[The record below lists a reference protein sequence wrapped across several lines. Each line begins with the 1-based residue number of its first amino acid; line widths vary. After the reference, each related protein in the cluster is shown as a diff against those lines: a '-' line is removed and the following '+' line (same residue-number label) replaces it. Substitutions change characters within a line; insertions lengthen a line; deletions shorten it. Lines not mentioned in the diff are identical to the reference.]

1 MKLRWKKLSAL
12 LLAVS
17 LTMADGSAVYMAQA
31 AEEQTETTSAE
42 NSGQDVVNMEPV
54 KNPEQEETE
63 PEVTVTPTPVPEESA
78 EATETPAPAP
88 EESVTPTPEEQKENK
103 DTENEP
109 AKAETTPA
117 AAKEET
123 AKTQEAETIS
133 ADEAAWASVLAAG
146 GNNSAGG
153 SSVAETSR
161 FVPGTYTITANLYV
175 PAELNSILGLNAYL
189 TNPDNP
195 AGVVED
201 NGSISN
207 TAPTTPVSANA
218 MITIGEDGTTKT
230 LTIPV
235 KNPVFTLQRI
245 GNGSN
250 VTILDSAKN
259 GNTYGQYNGRI
270 TSLTVALGDNSGAY
284 VFTDCLE
291 YPTIL
296 DQDWN
301 VPLYL
306 AVDLASL
313 PSNTTVKMNSGDG
326 SRWKEGSGDSLSFI
340 AEQTY
345 DQMEGV
351 QVDGTAVKSG
361 NYSAFAYNGMTYV
374 DLNADYLGTLKAG
387 AHKISI
393 LFAGGFSANASFTI
407 EKKETEKSDDKN
419 KDTGAK
425 LKAGTYKV
433 TANLY
438 IPGELNKQLPGTT
451 AYMTNPKNPLGIGG
465 HEGLP
470 TDPVKDNATLVVD
483 KKGGK
488 TVIVDVVN
496 PVFTLQKITDGK
508 KIKVL
513 SAVWDKET
521 YTGTA
526 GKASRTGRIT
536 KLYLKLEDNS
546 GVYQF
551 GSCTEFPT
559 LLEEDWNVP
568 LQLGV
573 DFTSAKKTSDST
585 EVKLPDNGTSGDKN
599 PSGNKKQDTNKNDN
613 KGNSNG
619 NGGNADASSNQNGK
633 LKAGTYTVAANIW
646 IDKSA
651 AGLPLSPHLTNSA
664 FPPKDPVSNNATL
677 TVDENSNARV
687 SVPIVI
693 PSKVMYVESISGL
706 NIVDSSTGGNGLS
719 SITVDLGTVT
729 DPNAVI
735 TKSCTVSLQLGEL
748 AQSIAKKERDQV
760 WAATFQVS
768 LSGVPSAASG
778 GGSADVN
785 ALMAGAASENADTKN
800 VEVRVGVLPGASSLF
815 AADMMQKAK
824 DSAKT
829 DSTSTGSTASTGTTG
844 SATASASAGVTKT
857 SYSYT
862 FKVEELKD
870 KEKSNG
876 KKLSEKQKEK
886 QAKKEMEKLE
896 KQLIK
901 HFDGGDYDMVIC
913 PADVAAKIWK
923 EKDAK
928 KNLRI
933 LSVTKTWIKSDEDS
947 EDKKSEETELSIT
960 LVTKKFAD
968 TQKDALKDYLTEI
981 SKSADMTSKDQG
993 ELAEDAEGLGLYE
1006 DAGDAEADLDVRT
1019 YGISSGKDMQQ
1030 VLKESL
1036 KKKQLPD
1043 EELYYIPENQKKDSE
1058 KSDEGKDSKEDAKE
1072 DTDTKGA
1079 DGTEDAAK
1087 TSKTD
1092 YTDQAAL
1099 SSAIEAALANKK
1111 DSSDAEENNPETAD
1125 AEETDNAS
1133 TDSTESSSVSTDDTG
1148 AVVIDPEKSAT
1159 AAQELEAGT
1168 YTVSA
1173 NMYLPGELNTQLPG
1187 TTAYMTN
1194 PDNPLGV
1201 GGHEGI
1207 PMTPVDDNAT
1217 LVVGD
1222 DGTKTV
1228 RIEVVNPVFTL
1239 QDIKDPENSEILS
1252 GVKDD
1257 EWYAGTNDIGR
1268 QGRITTLY
1276 IRLGDDSGTYSYDTC
1291 TEFPTL
1297 LEEEWN
1303 VPLKMSVDFTTAKKT
1318 SEETSLEIP
1327 DDNAGV
1333 ASETESGA
1341 TGESSEEAE
1350 Q

>member
-1 MKLRWKKLSAL
+1 M
-12 LLAVS
+12 
-17 LTMADGSAVYMAQA
+17 
-31 AEEQTETTSAE
+31 
-42 NSGQDVVNMEPV
+42 
-54 KNPEQEETE
+54 
-63 PEVTVTPTPVPEESA
+63 
-78 EATETPAPAP
+78 
-88 EESVTPTPEEQKENK
+88 
-103 DTENEP
+103 
-109 AKAETTPA
+109 
-117 AAKEET
+117 
-123 AKTQEAETIS
+123 
-133 ADEAAWASVLAAG
+133 
-146 GNNSAGG
+146 
-153 SSVAETSR
+153 
-161 FVPGTYTITANLYV
+161 

-218 MITIGEDGTTKT
+218 TITIGEDGTTKT

-250 VTILDSAKN
+250 VTILDSARN

-313 PSNTTVKMNSGDG
+313 PSDTTVKMNSGDG
-326 SRWKEGSGDSLSFI
+326 SKWKEGSGDSLSFI

-407 EKKETEKSDDKN
+407 EKKEAEKTDDKN

-483 KKGGK
+483 AKGGK

-551 GSCTEFPT
+551 GACTEFPT

-585 EVKLPDNGTSGDKN
+585 EVKLPENGTSGDKN
-599 PSGNKKQDTNKNDN
+599 PSGDKKQDTDKNSN

-619 NGGNADASSNQNGK
+619 SGGNANADSNQNGK

-729 DPNAVI
+729 DPDAVI

-785 ALMAGAASENADTKN
+785 ALMAGAASENADTKS
-800 VEVRVGVLPGASSLF
+800 VEVKVGVLPGTSALF
-815 AADMMQKAK
+815 VTDMMQKAK
-824 DSAKT
+824 EKDSAKT
-829 DSTSTGSTASTGTTG
+829 
-844 SATASASAGVTKT
+844 
-857 SYSYT
+857 SYNYT
-862 FKVEELKD
+862 FKVEEFKD

-886 QAKKEMEKLE
+886 QDKKEMKKLE
-896 KQLIK
+896 KQFTK
-901 HFDGGDYDMVIC
+901 HFDDGDYDMIIC

-947 EDKKSEETELSIT
+947 EDKKSGETELSVT

-968 TQKDALKDYLTEI
+968 AQKDALKDYLTEI
-981 SKSADMTSKDQG
+981 SQSADMTSKDLK
-993 ELAEDAEGLGLYE
+993 ELAKDAEGLGLYE
-1006 DAGDAEADLDVRT
+1006 DAEDAEADLDVRT

-1043 EELYYIPENQKKDSE
+1043 EELYYIPESQKKDPDE
-1058 KSDEGKDSKEDAKE
+1058 SDKEKDSKKDTDAK
-1072 DTDTKGA
+1072 DTEGTK
-1079 DGTEDAAK
+1079 D

-1099 SSAIEAALANKK
+1099 SSAIEAALADKK
-1111 DSSDAEENNPETAD
+1111 GSSEDEGTDAKEEKTDSS
-1125 AEETDNAS
+1125 S
-1133 TDSTESSSVSTDDTG
+1133 TDSTENSSVKTDDTG
-1148 AVVIDPEKSAT
+1148 AVVIDPEESEA

-1217 LVVGD
+1217 LVVGE

-1228 RIEVVNPVFTL
+1228 MIEVVNPVFTL

-1257 EWYAGTNDIGR
+1257 EWYAGTNDVGR

-1318 SEETSLEIP
+1318 SEETSMEIP

-1333 ASETESGA
+1333 ASETENKE
-1341 TGESSEEAE
+1341 TGKEES
-1350 Q
+1350 

>member
-54 KNPEQEETE
+54 KNSEQEETE
-63 PEVTVTPTPVPEESA
+63 PEVTVTPTPVPEETAKAA
-78 EATETPAPAP
+78 ETPAP

-109 AKAETTPA
+109 AKAETTPVA
-117 AAKEET
+117 EKAET

-146 GNNSAGG
+146 GNNNAGG

-250 VTILDSAKN
+250 VTILDSARN

-326 SRWKEGSGDSLSFI
+326 SKWKEGSGDSLSFI

-407 EKKETEKSDDKN
+407 EKKEAEKSDDKN
-419 KDTGAK
+419 KDTGEK

-496 PVFTLQKITDGK
+496 PVFTLQKITNGK

-551 GSCTEFPT
+551 GDCTEFPT

-585 EVKLPDNGTSGDKN
+585 EVKLPENGTSGDKN
-599 PSGNKKQDTNKNDN
+599 PSGDKKQDTNKNDN

-619 NGGNADASSNQNGK
+619 SGGNANADSNQNGK

-785 ALMAGAASENADTKN
+785 ALMGGAASENADTKS
-800 VEVRVGVLPGASSLF
+800 VEVKVGVLPGTSALF
-815 AADMMQKAK
+815 VTDMMQKAK
-824 DSAKT
+824 EKNS
-829 DSTSTGSTASTGTTG
+829 
-844 SATASASAGVTKT
+844 VKT
-857 SYSYT
+857 SYNYT
-862 FKVEELKD
+862 FKVEELKE
-870 KEKSNG
+870 KEKDSG

-896 KQLIK
+896 KQLTK
-901 HFDGGDYDMVIC
+901 HFDDGDYDMVIC
-913 PADVAAKIWK
+913 PADVAATIWK

-947 EDKKSEETELSIT
+947 EDKKSGETELSVT

-968 TQKDALKDYLTEI
+968 AQKDALKDYLTEI

-993 ELAEDAEGLGLYE
+993 ELAEDAKGLGLYE
-1006 DAGDAEADLDVRT
+1006 DTTDAEADLDVRT

-1030 VLKESL
+1030 VLKEFL

-1043 EELYYIPENQKKDSE
+1043 EELYYIPESQKKA
-1058 KSDEGKDSKEDAKE
+1058 SDESAKEKDSKK
-1072 DTDTKGA
+1072 DTDTK
-1079 DGTEDAAK
+1079 DTEKTKD

-1099 SSAIEAALANKK
+1099 SSAIEAALADKK
-1111 DSSDAEENNPETAD
+1111 GSSEDEGTDAKEEKTDSS
-1125 AEETDNAS
+1125 S
-1133 TDSTESSSVSTDDTG
+1133 TDSTENSSVKTDDTG
-1148 AVVIDPEKSAT
+1148 AVVIDPEESE
-1159 AAQELEAGT
+1159 AAAKELEAGM

-1207 PMTPVDDNAT
+1207 PMTPVDDNAI

-1228 RIEVVNPVFTL
+1228 MIEVVNPVFTL

-1257 EWYAGTNDIGR
+1257 EWYAGTNDVGR

-1333 ASETESGA
+1333 ASETENTETKE
-1341 TGESSEEAE
+1341 TGKEES
-1350 Q
+1350 

>member
-54 KNPEQEETE
+54 KNSEQEETE
-63 PEVTVTPTPVPEESA
+63 PEVTVTPTPVPEETA
-78 EATETPAPAP
+78 EAAETPAP
-88 EESVTPTPEEQKENK
+88 EEGVTPTPEEQKENK

-109 AKAETTPA
+109 AKAETTPVA
-117 AAKEET
+117 EKAET
-123 AKTQEAETIS
+123 AKTQEAEIIS

-146 GNNSAGG
+146 GNNNAGG

-250 VTILDSAKN
+250 VTILDSARN

-326 SRWKEGSGDSLSFI
+326 SKWKEGSGDSLSFI

-393 LFAGGFSANASFTI
+393 LFAGGFSANASFII

-419 KDTGAK
+419 KDTGEK

-526 GKASRTGRIT
+526 GRVSRTGRIT

-551 GSCTEFPT
+551 GDCTEFPT

-585 EVKLPDNGTSGDKN
+585 ETKLPENGTSGDKN
-599 PSGNKKQDTNKNDN
+599 PSGDKKQGTNKNDN

-619 NGGNADASSNQNGK
+619 SGGNANADSNQNGK

-651 AGLPLSPHLTNSA
+651 AGLPLSPHLTNSE

-748 AQSIAKKERDQV
+748 AQSIAKKEHDQV

-785 ALMAGAASENADTKN
+785 ALMAGAASENADTKS
-800 VEVRVGVLPGASSLF
+800 VEVKVGVLPGTSALF
-815 AADMMQKAK
+815 VTDMMQKAK
-824 DSAKT
+824 EKNS
-829 DSTSTGSTASTGTTG
+829 
-844 SATASASAGVTKT
+844 VKT
-857 SYSYT
+857 SYNYT
-862 FKVEELKD
+862 FKVEELKE
-870 KEKSNG
+870 KEKDSG

-886 QAKKEMEKLE
+886 QAKKEMKKLE
-896 KQLIK
+896 KQFTK
-901 HFDGGDYDMVIC
+901 HFDDGDYDMVIC
-913 PADVAAKIWK
+913 PADVAATIWK

-947 EDKKSEETELSIT
+947 EDKKSGETELSVT

-968 TQKDALKDYLTEI
+968 AQKDTLKDYLTEI

-993 ELAEDAEGLGLYE
+993 ELAEDAKGLGLYE
-1006 DAGDAEADLDVRT
+1006 DATDAEADLDVRT

-1043 EELYYIPENQKKDSE
+1043 EELYYIPESQKKA
-1058 KSDEGKDSKEDAKE
+1058 SDESTKEKDSKK
-1072 DTDTKGA
+1072 DTDTK
-1079 DGTEDAAK
+1079 DTEKTKD

-1092 YTDQAAL
+1092 YTDQVAL
-1099 SSAIEAALANKK
+1099 SSAIEAALADKK
-1111 DSSDAEENNPETAD
+1111 GSSEDEGTDAKEEKTDSS
-1125 AEETDNAS
+1125 S
-1133 TDSTESSSVSTDDTG
+1133 TDSTENSSVKTDGTG
-1148 AVVIDPEKSAT
+1148 AVVIDPEESE
-1159 AAQELEAGT
+1159 AAAKELEAGT

-1217 LVVGD
+1217 LVVGE

-1228 RIEVVNPVFTL
+1228 MIEVVNPVFTL

-1257 EWYAGTNDIGR
+1257 EWYAGTNDVGR

-1276 IRLGDDSGTYSYDTC
+1276 IRLGDDSGIYSYDTC

-1333 ASETESGA
+1333 ASETENTETKE
-1341 TGESSEEAE
+1341 TGKEES
-1350 Q
+1350 

>member
-63 PEVTVTPTPVPEESA
+63 PEVTVTPTPVPEETA
-78 EATETPAPAP
+78 EAAETPAP

-103 DTENEP
+103 DTENKSVKTEN
-109 AKAETTPA
+109 TPA

-123 AKTQEAETIS
+123 AKTQEAETVS

-146 GNNSAGG
+146 GNNNAGG
-153 SSVAETSR
+153 SSVAETSK

-218 MITIGEDGTTKT
+218 TITIGEDGTTKT

-245 GNGSN
+245 GSGSN
-250 VTILDSAKN
+250 VTILDSARN

-313 PSNTTVKMNSGDG
+313 PSDTTVKMNSGDG
-326 SRWKEGSGDSLSFI
+326 SKWKEGSGDSLSFI

-407 EKKETEKSDDKN
+407 EKKEAEKTDDKN

-483 KKGGK
+483 AKGGK

-551 GSCTEFPT
+551 GDCTEFPT

-585 EVKLPDNGTSGDKN
+585 EVKLPENGTSGDKN
-599 PSGNKKQDTNKNDN
+599 PSGDKKQDTDKNSN

-619 NGGNADASSNQNGK
+619 SGGNANADSNQNGK

-785 ALMAGAASENADTKN
+785 ALMAGAASENADTKS
-800 VEVRVGVLPGASSLF
+800 VEVKVGVLPGTSALF
-815 AADMMQKAK
+815 VTDMMQKAK
-824 DSAKT
+824 EKDSAKT
-829 DSTSTGSTASTGTTG
+829 
-844 SATASASAGVTKT
+844 
-857 SYSYT
+857 SYNYT
-862 FKVEELKD
+862 FKVEEFKD

-886 QAKKEMEKLE
+886 QDKKEMKKLE
-896 KQLIK
+896 KQLTK
-901 HFDGGDYDMVIC
+901 HFDDGDYDMIIC
-913 PADVAAKIWK
+913 PADVAATIWK

-947 EDKKSEETELSIT
+947 EDKKSGETELSVT

-968 TQKDALKDYLTEI
+968 AQKDALKDYLTEI
-981 SKSADMTSKDQG
+981 SKSADMTSKDLK
-993 ELAEDAEGLGLYE
+993 ELAEDAKGLGLYE
-1006 DAGDAEADLDVRT
+1006 DAEDAEADFNVRT

-1043 EELYYIPENQKKDSE
+1043 EELYYIPESQKKDPDE
-1058 KSDEGKDSKEDAKE
+1058 SDKEKDSKKDTDAK
-1072 DTDTKGA
+1072 DTEGTK
-1079 DGTEDAAK
+1079 D

-1099 SSAIEAALANKK
+1099 SSAIEAALADKK
-1111 DSSDAEENNPETAD
+1111 GSSEDEGTDAKEEKTESS
-1125 AEETDNAS
+1125 S
-1133 TDSTESSSVSTDDTG
+1133 TDSTENSSVKTDDTG
-1148 AVVIDPEKSAT
+1148 AVVIDPEESE
-1159 AAQELEAGT
+1159 AAAKELEAGT

-1217 LVVGD
+1217 LVVGE

-1228 RIEVVNPVFTL
+1228 MIEVVNPVFTL

-1257 EWYAGTNDIGR
+1257 EWYAGTNDVGR

-1318 SEETSLEIP
+1318 SEETSMEIP

-1333 ASETESGA
+1333 ASETENKE
-1341 TGESSEEAE
+1341 TGKEES
-1350 Q
+1350 

>member
-1 MKLRWKKLSAL
+1 M
-12 LLAVS
+12 
-17 LTMADGSAVYMAQA
+17 
-31 AEEQTETTSAE
+31 
-42 NSGQDVVNMEPV
+42 
-54 KNPEQEETE
+54 
-63 PEVTVTPTPVPEESA
+63 
-78 EATETPAPAP
+78 
-88 EESVTPTPEEQKENK
+88 
-103 DTENEP
+103 
-109 AKAETTPA
+109 
-117 AAKEET
+117 
-123 AKTQEAETIS
+123 
-133 ADEAAWASVLAAG
+133 
-146 GNNSAGG
+146 
-153 SSVAETSR
+153 
-161 FVPGTYTITANLYV
+161 

-218 MITIGEDGTTKT
+218 TITIGEDGTTKT

-250 VTILDSAKN
+250 VTILDSARN

-313 PSNTTVKMNSGDG
+313 PSDTTVKMNSGDG
-326 SRWKEGSGDSLSFI
+326 SKWKEGSGDSLSFI

-345 DQMEGV
+345 DQMESV
-351 QVDGTAVKSG
+351 QVDGTTVKSG

-407 EKKETEKSDDKN
+407 EKKEAEKTDDKN

-483 KKGGK
+483 AKGGK

-551 GSCTEFPT
+551 GACTEFPT

-585 EVKLPDNGTSGDKN
+585 EVKLPENGTSGDKN
-599 PSGNKKQDTNKNDN
+599 PSGDKKQDTDKNSN

-619 NGGNADASSNQNGK
+619 SGGNANADSNQNGK

-729 DPNAVI
+729 DPDAVI

-785 ALMAGAASENADTKN
+785 ALMAGAASENADTKS
-800 VEVRVGVLPGASSLF
+800 VEVKVGVLPGTSALF
-815 AADMMQKAK
+815 VTDMMQKAK
-824 DSAKT
+824 EKDS
-829 DSTSTGSTASTGTTG
+829 
-844 SATASASAGVTKT
+844 VKT
-857 SYSYT
+857 SYNYT

-870 KEKSNG
+870 KEKSNS

-886 QAKKEMEKLE
+886 QDKKEMKKLE
-896 KQLIK
+896 KQLTK
-901 HFDGGDYDMVIC
+901 HFDDGDYDMIIC
-913 PADVAAKIWK
+913 PADVAATIWK

-947 EDKKSEETELSIT
+947 EDKKSGETELSVT

-968 TQKDALKDYLTEI
+968 AQKDALKDYLTEI
-981 SKSADMTSKDQG
+981 SKSADMTSKDLK
-993 ELAEDAEGLGLYE
+993 ELAEDAKGLGLYE
-1006 DAGDAEADLDVRT
+1006 DAEDAEADFNVRT

-1043 EELYYIPENQKKDSE
+1043 EELYYIPESQKKDPDE
-1058 KSDEGKDSKEDAKE
+1058 SDKEKDSKKDTDAK
-1072 DTDTKGA
+1072 DTEGTK
-1079 DGTEDAAK
+1079 D

-1099 SSAIEAALANKK
+1099 SSAIEAALADKK
-1111 DSSDAEENNPETAD
+1111 GSSEDEGTDAKEEKTESS
-1125 AEETDNAS
+1125 S
-1133 TDSTESSSVSTDDTG
+1133 TDSTENSSVKTDDTG
-1148 AVVIDPEKSAT
+1148 AVVIDPEESEA

-1217 LVVGD
+1217 LVVGE

-1228 RIEVVNPVFTL
+1228 MIEVVNPVFTL

-1257 EWYAGTNDIGR
+1257 EWYAGTNDVGR

-1303 VPLKMSVDFTTAKKT
+1303 VPLKMSVDFTTVKKT

-1333 ASETESGA
+1333 ASETENTETKE
-1341 TGESSEEAE
+1341 TGKEES
-1350 Q
+1350 

>member
-63 PEVTVTPTPVPEESA
+63 PEVTVTPTPVPEETVA
-78 EATETPAPAP
+78 ATETPVPAP

-109 AKAETTPA
+109 AKAEITPA

-218 MITIGEDGTTKT
+218 TITIGEDGTTKT

-250 VTILDSAKN
+250 VTILDSARN

-326 SRWKEGSGDSLSFI
+326 SKWKEGSGDSLSFI
-340 AEQTY
+340 AEQTH

-351 QVDGTAVKSG
+351 QVDGTAVKFG

-419 KDTGAK
+419 KDTGEK

-526 GKASRTGRIT
+526 GKVSRTGRIT

-551 GSCTEFPT
+551 GDCTEFPT

-585 EVKLPDNGTSGDKN
+585 ETKLPENGTSGDKN
-599 PSGNKKQDTNKNDN
+599 PSGDKKQGTNKSDN

-619 NGGNADASSNQNGK
+619 SGGNANADSNQNGK

-651 AGLPLSPHLTNSA
+651 AGLPLSPHLTNSE

-778 GGSADVN
+778 GGSSDVN
-785 ALMAGAASENADTKN
+785 ALMAGAASENADTKS
-800 VEVRVGVLPGASSLF
+800 VEVKVGVLPGTSALF
-815 AADMMQKAK
+815 VTDMMQKAK
-824 DSAKT
+824 EKNS
-829 DSTSTGSTASTGTTG
+829 
-844 SATASASAGVTKT
+844 VKT
-857 SYSYT
+857 SYNYT
-862 FKVEELKD
+862 FKVEELKE
-870 KEKSNG
+870 KEKDSG

-886 QAKKEMEKLE
+886 QAKKEMKKLE
-896 KQLIK
+896 KQLTK
-901 HFDGGDYDMVIC
+901 HFDDGDYDMVIC
-913 PADVAAKIWK
+913 PADVAATIWK

-947 EDKKSEETELSIT
+947 EDKKSGETELSVT

-968 TQKDALKDYLTEI
+968 AQKDTLKDYLTEI
-981 SKSADMTSKDQG
+981 SKSADMTSKDLK
-993 ELAEDAEGLGLYE
+993 ELAEDAKGLGLYE
-1006 DAGDAEADLDVRT
+1006 DAEDAEADLDVRT

-1043 EELYYIPENQKKDSE
+1043 EELYYIPESQKKA
-1058 KSDEGKDSKEDAKE
+1058 SDESTKEKDSKK
-1072 DTDTKGA
+1072 DTDTK
-1079 DGTEDAAK
+1079 DTEKTKD

-1099 SSAIEAALANKK
+1099 SSAIEAALADKK
-1111 DSSDAEENNPETAD
+1111 GSSEDEGTDAKEEKTDSS
-1125 AEETDNAS
+1125 S
-1133 TDSTESSSVSTDDTG
+1133 TDSTENSSVKTDGTG
-1148 AVVIDPEKSAT
+1148 AVVIDPEESE
-1159 AAQELEAGT
+1159 AAAKELEAGT

-1217 LVVGD
+1217 LVVGE

-1228 RIEVVNPVFTL
+1228 MIEVVNPVFTL

-1252 GVKDD
+1252 VVKDD
-1257 EWYAGTNDIGR
+1257 EWYAGTNDVGR

-1333 ASETESGA
+1333 ASETENTETKE
-1341 TGESSEEAE
+1341 TGKEES
-1350 Q
+1350 

>member
-63 PEVTVTPTPVPEESA
+63 PEVTVTPTPVPEETVA
-78 EATETPAPAP
+78 ATETPVPAP

-109 AKAETTPA
+109 AKAEITPA

-218 MITIGEDGTTKT
+218 TITIGEDGTTKT

-250 VTILDSAKN
+250 VTILDSARN

-326 SRWKEGSGDSLSFI
+326 SKWKEGSGDSLSFI

-351 QVDGTAVKSG
+351 QVDGTAVKFG

-419 KDTGAK
+419 KDTGEK

-526 GKASRTGRIT
+526 GKVSRTGRIT

-551 GSCTEFPT
+551 GDCTEFPT

-585 EVKLPDNGTSGDKN
+585 ETKLPENGTSGDKN
-599 PSGNKKQDTNKNDN
+599 PSGDKKQGTNKNDN

-619 NGGNADASSNQNGK
+619 SGGNANADSNQNGK

-651 AGLPLSPHLTNSA
+651 AGLPLSPHLTNSE

-778 GGSADVN
+778 GGSSDVN
-785 ALMAGAASENADTKN
+785 ALMAGAASENADTKS
-800 VEVRVGVLPGASSLF
+800 VEVKVGVLPGTSALF
-815 AADMMQKAK
+815 VTDMMQKAK
-824 DSAKT
+824 EKNS
-829 DSTSTGSTASTGTTG
+829 
-844 SATASASAGVTKT
+844 VKT
-857 SYSYT
+857 SYNYT
-862 FKVEELKD
+862 FKVEELKE
-870 KEKSNG
+870 KEKDSG

-886 QAKKEMEKLE
+886 QAKKEMKKLE
-896 KQLIK
+896 KQLTK
-901 HFDGGDYDMVIC
+901 HFDDGDYDMVIC
-913 PADVAAKIWK
+913 PADVAATIWK

-947 EDKKSEETELSIT
+947 EDKKSGETELSVT

-968 TQKDALKDYLTEI
+968 AQKDTLKDYLTEI
-981 SKSADMTSKDQG
+981 SKSADMTSKDLK
-993 ELAEDAEGLGLYE
+993 ELAEDAKGLGLYE
-1006 DAGDAEADLDVRT
+1006 DAEDAEADLDVRT

-1043 EELYYIPENQKKDSE
+1043 EELYYIPESQKKA
-1058 KSDEGKDSKEDAKE
+1058 SDESTKEKDSKK
-1072 DTDTKGA
+1072 DTDTK
-1079 DGTEDAAK
+1079 DTEKTKD

-1099 SSAIEAALANKK
+1099 NSAIEAALADKK
-1111 DSSDAEENNPETAD
+1111 GSSEDEGTDAKEEKTDSS
-1125 AEETDNAS
+1125 S
-1133 TDSTESSSVSTDDTG
+1133 TDSTKNSSVKTDDTG
-1148 AVVIDPEKSAT
+1148 AVVIDPEESE
-1159 AAQELEAGT
+1159 AAAKELEAGT

-1217 LVVGD
+1217 LVVGE

-1228 RIEVVNPVFTL
+1228 MIEVVNPVFTL

-1257 EWYAGTNDIGR
+1257 EWYAGTNDVGR

-1303 VPLKMSVDFTTAKKT
+1303 VPLKMSVDFTTARKT

-1333 ASETESGA
+1333 ASETENTETKE
-1341 TGESSEEAE
+1341 TGKEES
-1350 Q
+1350 

>member
-1 MKLRWKKLSAL
+1 MKFRWKKLSAL

-54 KNPEQEETE
+54 KNPEQEEAE
-63 PEVTVTPTPVPEESA
+63 QEVTITPTPVPEETA
-78 EATETPAPAP
+78 EAAETPAPAP

-117 AAKEET
+117 AKEET
-123 AKTQEAETIS
+123 AKPQEADIVS
-133 ADEAAWASVLAAG
+133 ADEAAWVSVLAAG

-153 SSVAETSR
+153 SSVAETSK

-218 MITIGEDGTTKT
+218 TITIGEDGTTKT

-250 VTILDSAKN
+250 VTILDSARN

-313 PSNTTVKMNSGDG
+313 PSDTTVKMNSGDG
-326 SRWKEGSGDSLSFI
+326 SKWKEGSGDSLSFI

-407 EKKETEKSDDKN
+407 EKKEAEKTDDKN

-483 KKGGK
+483 AKGGK

-551 GSCTEFPT
+551 GDCTEFPT

-585 EVKLPDNGTSGDKN
+585 EVKLPENGTSGDKN
-599 PSGNKKQDTNKNDN
+599 PSRDKKQDTDKNSN

-619 NGGNADASSNQNGK
+619 SGGNANADSNQNGK

-729 DPNAVI
+729 DPDAVI

-785 ALMAGAASENADTKN
+785 ALMAGAASENADTKS
-800 VEVRVGVLPGASSLF
+800 VEVKVGVLPGTSALF
-815 AADMMQKAK
+815 VTDMMQKAK
-824 DSAKT
+824 EKNS
-829 DSTSTGSTASTGTTG
+829 
-844 SATASASAGVTKT
+844 VKT
-857 SYSYT
+857 SYNYT
-862 FKVEELKD
+862 FKVEEFKD

-886 QAKKEMEKLE
+886 QDKKEMKKLE
-896 KQLIK
+896 KQLTK
-901 HFDGGDYDMVIC
+901 HFDDGDYDMIIC

-947 EDKKSEETELSIT
+947 EDKKSGETELSVT

-968 TQKDALKDYLTEI
+968 AQKDALKDYLTEI
-981 SKSADMTSKDQG
+981 SQSADMTSKDLK
-993 ELAEDAEGLGLYE
+993 ELAKDAEGLGLYE
-1006 DAGDAEADLDVRT
+1006 DAEDAEADLDVRT

-1043 EELYYIPENQKKDSE
+1043 EELYYIPESQKKDSDE
-1058 KSDEGKDSKEDAKE
+1058 SDKEKDSKKDTDAK
-1072 DTDTKGA
+1072 DTEETK
-1079 DGTEDAAK
+1079 D

-1099 SSAIEAALANKK
+1099 SSAIEAALADKK
-1111 DSSDAEENNPETAD
+1111 GSSEDEGTDAKEEKTDSS
-1125 AEETDNAS
+1125 S
-1133 TDSTESSSVSTDDTG
+1133 TDSTENSSVKTDDTG
-1148 AVVIDPEKSAT
+1148 AVVIDPEESEA

-1217 LVVGD
+1217 LVVGE

-1228 RIEVVNPVFTL
+1228 MIEVVNPVFTL

-1257 EWYAGTNDIGR
+1257 EWYAGTNDVGR

-1318 SEETSLEIP
+1318 SEETSMEIP

-1333 ASETESGA
+1333 ASETENKE
-1341 TGESSEEAE
+1341 TGKEES
-1350 Q
+1350 

>member
-1 MKLRWKKLSAL
+1 M
-12 LLAVS
+12 
-17 LTMADGSAVYMAQA
+17 
-31 AEEQTETTSAE
+31 
-42 NSGQDVVNMEPV
+42 
-54 KNPEQEETE
+54 
-63 PEVTVTPTPVPEESA
+63 
-78 EATETPAPAP
+78 
-88 EESVTPTPEEQKENK
+88 
-103 DTENEP
+103 
-109 AKAETTPA
+109 
-117 AAKEET
+117 
-123 AKTQEAETIS
+123 
-133 ADEAAWASVLAAG
+133 
-146 GNNSAGG
+146 
-153 SSVAETSR
+153 
-161 FVPGTYTITANLYV
+161 

-218 MITIGEDGTTKT
+218 TITIGEDGTTKT

-250 VTILDSAKN
+250 VTILDSARN

-313 PSNTTVKMNSGDG
+313 PSDTTVKMNSGDG
-326 SRWKEGSGDSLSFI
+326 SKWKEGSGDSLSFI

-407 EKKETEKSDDKN
+407 EKKEAEKTDDKN

-483 KKGGK
+483 AKGGK

-551 GSCTEFPT
+551 GACTEFPT

-585 EVKLPDNGTSGDKN
+585 EVKLPENGTSGDKN
-599 PSGNKKQDTNKNDN
+599 PSRDKKQDTDKNSN

-619 NGGNADASSNQNGK
+619 SGGNANADSNQNGK

-729 DPNAVI
+729 DPDAVI

-785 ALMAGAASENADTKN
+785 ALMAGAASENADTKS
-800 VEVRVGVLPGASSLF
+800 VEVKVGVLPGTSALF
-815 AADMMQKAK
+815 VTDMMQKAK
-824 DSAKT
+824 EKNS
-829 DSTSTGSTASTGTTG
+829 
-844 SATASASAGVTKT
+844 VKT
-857 SYSYT
+857 SYNYT
-862 FKVEELKD
+862 FKVEEFKD

-886 QAKKEMEKLE
+886 QDKKEMKKLE
-896 KQLIK
+896 KQLTK
-901 HFDGGDYDMVIC
+901 HFDDGDYDMIIC

-947 EDKKSEETELSIT
+947 EDKKSGETELSVT

-968 TQKDALKDYLTEI
+968 AQKDALKDYLTEI
-981 SKSADMTSKDQG
+981 SQSADMTSKDLK
-993 ELAEDAEGLGLYE
+993 ELAKDAEGLGLYE
-1006 DAGDAEADLDVRT
+1006 DAEDAEADLDVRT

-1043 EELYYIPENQKKDSE
+1043 EELYYIPESQKKDSDE
-1058 KSDEGKDSKEDAKE
+1058 SDKEKDSKKDTDAK
-1072 DTDTKGA
+1072 DTEETK
-1079 DGTEDAAK
+1079 D

-1099 SSAIEAALANKK
+1099 SSAIEAALADKK
-1111 DSSDAEENNPETAD
+1111 GSSEDEGTDAKEEKTDSS
-1125 AEETDNAS
+1125 S
-1133 TDSTESSSVSTDDTG
+1133 TDSTENSSVKTDDTG
-1148 AVVIDPEKSAT
+1148 AVVIDPEESEA

-1217 LVVGD
+1217 LVVGE

-1228 RIEVVNPVFTL
+1228 MIEVVNPVFTL

-1257 EWYAGTNDIGR
+1257 EWYAGTNDVGR

-1318 SEETSLEIP
+1318 SEETSMEIP

-1333 ASETESGA
+1333 ASETENKE
-1341 TGESSEEAE
+1341 TGKEES
-1350 Q
+1350 

>member
-12 LLAVS
+12 LLAVT
-17 LTMADGSAVYMAQA
+17 LIMADGSAAYMAQA

-42 NSGQDVVNMEPV
+42 NGGQDVVNMEPV

-63 PEVTVTPTPVPEESA
+63 PEVTVTPTPVPEETVEAA
-78 EATETPAPAP
+78 ETPAP

-109 AKAETTPA
+109 AKAETTPV

-146 GNNSAGG
+146 GNNNAGG

-230 LTIPV
+230 LTILV

-250 VTILDSAKN
+250 VTILDSARN

-326 SRWKEGSGDSLSFI
+326 SKWKEGSGDSLSFI

-387 AHKISI
+387 THKISI
-393 LFAGGFSANASFTI
+393 LFASGFSANASFTI
-407 EKKETEKSDDKN
+407 EKKETEKTDDKN

-551 GSCTEFPT
+551 GDCTEFPT

-573 DFTSAKKTSDST
+573 DFTNAKKTSDST
-585 EVKLPDNGTSGDKN
+585 EVKLPENGTSGDKN
-599 PSGNKKQDTNKNDN
+599 PSGDKKQDTNKNDN

-619 NGGNADASSNQNGK
+619 SGGNANADSNQNGK

-785 ALMAGAASENADTKN
+785 ALMAGAASENADTKS
-800 VEVRVGVLPGASSLF
+800 VEVKVGVLPGTSALF
-815 AADMMQKAK
+815 VTDMMQKAK
-824 DSAKT
+824 EKNS
-829 DSTSTGSTASTGTTG
+829 
-844 SATASASAGVTKT
+844 VKT
-857 SYSYT
+857 SYNYT
-862 FKVEELKD
+862 FKVEELKE
-870 KEKSNG
+870 KEKDSG

-896 KQLIK
+896 KQLAK
-901 HFDGGDYDMVIC
+901 HFDDGDYDMVIC
-913 PADVAAKIWK
+913 PADVAATIWK

-947 EDKKSEETELSIT
+947 EDKKSGETELSVT

-968 TQKDALKDYLTEI
+968 AQKDALKDYLTEI
-981 SKSADMTSKDQG
+981 SKSADMTSKDLK
-993 ELAEDAEGLGLYE
+993 ELAEDAKGLGLYE
-1006 DAGDAEADLDVRT
+1006 DATAAEADLDVRT

-1043 EELYYIPENQKKDSE
+1043 EELYYIPESQKKA
-1058 KSDEGKDSKEDAKE
+1058 SDESAKEKDSKK
-1072 DTDTKGA
+1072 DTDTK
-1079 DGTEDAAK
+1079 DTEKTKD

-1099 SSAIEAALANKK
+1099 SSAIEAALADKK
-1111 DSSDAEENNPETAD
+1111 GFSEDEGTDAKEEKTDSS
-1125 AEETDNAS
+1125 S
-1133 TDSTESSSVSTDDTG
+1133 TDSTENSSVKTDDTG
-1148 AVVIDPEKSAT
+1148 AVVIDPIDPEESE
-1159 AAQELEAGT
+1159 AAAKELEAGT

-1217 LVVGD
+1217 LVVGES
-1222 DGTKTV
+1222 GTKTV
-1228 RIEVVNPVFTL
+1228 MIKVVNPVFTL

-1257 EWYAGTNDIGR
+1257 EWYAGTNDVGR

-1333 ASETESGA
+1333 ASETENTETKE
-1341 TGESSEEAE
+1341 TGKEES
-1350 Q
+1350 

>member
-12 LLAVS
+12 LLAVT
-17 LTMADGSAVYMAQA
+17 LIMADGSAVYMAQA

-42 NSGQDVVNMEPV
+42 NGGQDVVNMEPV

-63 PEVTVTPTPVPEESA
+63 PEVTVTPTPVLEETVA
-78 EATETPAPAP
+78 ATETPVPAP

-109 AKAETTPA
+109 ARTETTPA
-117 AAKEET
+117 AVKDET
-123 AKTQEAETIS
+123 AKTQEAGTVS
-133 ADEAAWASVLAAG
+133 ADEAAWASVLATG

-153 SSVAETSR
+153 SSVAETSK

-218 MITIGEDGTTKT
+218 TITIGEDGTTKT

-250 VTILDSAKN
+250 VTILDSARN

-270 TSLTVALGDNSGAY
+270 TSLTVALGDNNGAY

-296 DQDWN
+296 EQDWN

-326 SRWKEGSGDSLSFI
+326 SKWKEGSGDSLSFI

-351 QVDGTAVKSG
+351 QVDGTTVKSG

-387 AHKISI
+387 THKISI

-407 EKKETEKSDDKN
+407 EKKETEKTDDKN

-425 LKAGTYKV
+425 LKAGTYKI

-470 TDPVKDNATLVVD
+470 TAPVKDNATLVVD

-513 SAVWDKET
+513 SVVWDKET

-546 GVYQF
+546 GMYQF
-551 GSCTEFPT
+551 GDCTEFPT

-585 EVKLPDNGTSGDKN
+585 EVKLPENGTSGDKN
-599 PSGNKKQDTNKNDN
+599 PSGDKKQDTNKNDN

-619 NGGNADASSNQNGK
+619 SGGNANADSNQNGK

-719 SITVDLGTVT
+719 SITVDLDTVT

-778 GGSADVN
+778 GGSDDVN
-785 ALMAGAASENADTKN
+785 ALMAGAASENADTKS
-800 VEVRVGVLPGASSLF
+800 VEVKVGVLPGTSALF
-815 AADMMQKAK
+815 VTDMMQKAK
-824 DSAKT
+824 DSAKA

-844 SATASASAGVTKT
+844 STAASASSGVTKT
-857 SYSYT
+857 SYNYT
-862 FKVEELKD
+862 FKVEELKE
-870 KEKSNG
+870 KEKDSG

-886 QAKKEMEKLE
+886 QVKKEMEKLE
-896 KQLIK
+896 KQLTK
-901 HFDGGDYDMVIC
+901 HFDDGDYDMVIC
-913 PADVAAKIWK
+913 PADVAATIWK

-947 EDKKSEETELSIT
+947 EDKKSGKTELSVT

-968 TQKDALKDYLTEI
+968 AQKDTLKDYLTEI
-981 SKSADMTSKDQG
+981 SKSADMTSKDLK
-993 ELAEDAEGLGLYE
+993 ELAEDAKGLGLYE
-1006 DAGDAEADLDVRT
+1006 DAEDAEADLDVRT

-1043 EELYYIPENQKKDSE
+1043 EELYYIPESQKKA
-1058 KSDEGKDSKEDAKE
+1058 SDESAKEKDSKK
-1072 DTDTKGA
+1072 DTDTK
-1079 DGTEDAAK
+1079 DTEKTKD

-1099 SSAIEAALANKK
+1099 SSAIEAALADKK
-1111 DSSDAEENNPETAD
+1111 GSSEDEGTDAKEEKTDSS
-1125 AEETDNAS
+1125 S
-1133 TDSTESSSVSTDDTG
+1133 TDSTENSSVKTDDTG
-1148 AVVIDPEKSAT
+1148 AVVIDPEESE
-1159 AAQELEAGT
+1159 AAAKELEAGT

-1207 PMTPVDDNAT
+1207 PMTPVDDNAI
-1217 LVVGD
+1217 LVVGE

-1228 RIEVVNPVFTL
+1228 MIEVVNPVFTL

-1257 EWYAGTNDIGR
+1257 EWYAGTNDVGR

-1333 ASETESGA
+1333 ASETENKE
-1341 TGESSEEAE
+1341 TGKEES
-1350 Q
+1350 

>member
-1 MKLRWKKLSAL
+1 MKFRWKKLSAL

-54 KNPEQEETE
+54 KNPEQEEAE
-63 PEVTVTPTPVPEESA
+63 QEVTITPTPVPEETA
-78 EATETPAPAP
+78 EAAETPAPAP

-109 AKAETTPA
+109 AKVETTPV

-123 AKTQEAETIS
+123 AKPQEAETVS

-153 SSVAETSR
+153 SSVAETSK

-218 MITIGEDGTTKT
+218 TITIGEDGTTKT

-245 GNGSN
+245 GSGSN
-250 VTILDSAKN
+250 VTILDSARN

-313 PSNTTVKMNSGDG
+313 PSDTTVKMNSGDG
-326 SRWKEGSGDSLSFI
+326 SKWKEGSGDSLSFI

-407 EKKETEKSDDKN
+407 EKKEAEKTDDKN

-483 KKGGK
+483 AKGGK

-551 GSCTEFPT
+551 GACTEFPT

-585 EVKLPDNGTSGDKN
+585 EVKLPENGTSGDKN
-599 PSGNKKQDTNKNDN
+599 PSRDKKQDTDKNSN

-619 NGGNADASSNQNGK
+619 SGGNANADSNQNGK

-729 DPNAVI
+729 DPDAVI

-785 ALMAGAASENADTKN
+785 ALMAGAASENADTKS
-800 VEVRVGVLPGASSLF
+800 VEVKVGVLPGTSALF
-815 AADMMQKAK
+815 VTDMMQKAK
-824 DSAKT
+824 EKNS
-829 DSTSTGSTASTGTTG
+829 
-844 SATASASAGVTKT
+844 VKT
-857 SYSYT
+857 SYNYT
-862 FKVEELKD
+862 FKVEEFKD

-886 QAKKEMEKLE
+886 QDKKEMKKLE
-896 KQLIK
+896 KQFTK
-901 HFDGGDYDMVIC
+901 HFDDGDYDMIIC

-947 EDKKSEETELSIT
+947 EDKKSGETELSVT

-968 TQKDALKDYLTEI
+968 AQKDALKDYLTEI
-981 SKSADMTSKDQG
+981 SQSADMTSKDLK
-993 ELAEDAEGLGLYE
+993 ELAKDAEGLGLYE
-1006 DAGDAEADLDVRT
+1006 DAEDAEADLDVRT

-1043 EELYYIPENQKKDSE
+1043 EELYYIPESQKKDPDE
-1058 KSDEGKDSKEDAKE
+1058 SDKEKDSKKDTDAK
-1072 DTDTKGA
+1072 DTEGTK
-1079 DGTEDAAK
+1079 D

-1099 SSAIEAALANKK
+1099 SSAIEAALADKK
-1111 DSSDAEENNPETAD
+1111 GSSEDEGTDAKEEKTDSS
-1125 AEETDNAS
+1125 S
-1133 TDSTESSSVSTDDTG
+1133 TDSTENSSVKTDDTG
-1148 AVVIDPEKSAT
+1148 AVVIDPEESEA

-1217 LVVGD
+1217 LVVGE

-1228 RIEVVNPVFTL
+1228 MIEVVNPVFTL

-1257 EWYAGTNDIGR
+1257 EWYAGTNDVGR

-1318 SEETSLEIP
+1318 SEETSMEIP

-1333 ASETESGA
+1333 ASETENKE
-1341 TGESSEEAE
+1341 TGKEES
-1350 Q
+1350 

>member
-54 KNPEQEETE
+54 KNSEQEETE
-63 PEVTVTPTPVPEESA
+63 PEVTVTPTPVPEETA
-78 EATETPAPAP
+78 EAAETPAP

-109 AKAETTPA
+109 AKAETTPVA
-117 AAKEET
+117 ENAET

-146 GNNSAGG
+146 GNNNAGG

-250 VTILDSAKN
+250 VTILDSARN

-326 SRWKEGSGDSLSFI
+326 SKWKEGSGDSLSFI

-419 KDTGAK
+419 KDTGEK

-526 GKASRTGRIT
+526 GRVSRTGRIT

-551 GSCTEFPT
+551 GDCTEFPT

-585 EVKLPDNGTSGDKN
+585 ETKLPENGTSGDKN
-599 PSGNKKQDTNKNDN
+599 PSGDKKQGTNKNDN

-619 NGGNADASSNQNGK
+619 SGGNANADSNQNGK

-651 AGLPLSPHLTNSA
+651 AGLPLSPHLTNSE

-778 GGSADVN
+778 GGSSDVN
-785 ALMAGAASENADTKN
+785 ALMAGAASENADTKS
-800 VEVRVGVLPGASSLF
+800 VEVKVGVLPGTSALF
-815 AADMMQKAK
+815 VTDMMQKAK
-824 DSAKT
+824 EKNS
-829 DSTSTGSTASTGTTG
+829 
-844 SATASASAGVTKT
+844 VKT
-857 SYSYT
+857 SYNYT
-862 FKVEELKD
+862 FKVEELKE
-870 KEKSNG
+870 KEKDSG

-886 QAKKEMEKLE
+886 QAKKEMKKLE
-896 KQLIK
+896 KQLTK
-901 HFDGGDYDMVIC
+901 HFDDGDYDMVIC
-913 PADVAAKIWK
+913 PADVAATIWK

-947 EDKKSEETELSIT
+947 EDKKSGETELSVT

-968 TQKDALKDYLTEI
+968 AQKDTLKDYLTEI

-993 ELAEDAEGLGLYE
+993 ELAEDAKGLGLYE
-1006 DAGDAEADLDVRT
+1006 DAEDAEADLDVRT

-1043 EELYYIPENQKKDSE
+1043 EELYYIPESQKKA
-1058 KSDEGKDSKEDAKE
+1058 SDESTKEKDSKK
-1072 DTDTKGA
+1072 DTDTK
-1079 DGTEDAAK
+1079 DTEKTKD

-1099 SSAIEAALANKK
+1099 SSAIEAALADKK
-1111 DSSDAEENNPETAD
+1111 GSSEDEGTDAKEEKTDSS
-1125 AEETDNAS
+1125 S
-1133 TDSTESSSVSTDDTG
+1133 TDSTENSSVKTDGTG
-1148 AVVIDPEKSAT
+1148 AVVIDPEESE
-1159 AAQELEAGT
+1159 AAAKELEAGT

-1217 LVVGD
+1217 LVVGE

-1228 RIEVVNPVFTL
+1228 MIEVVNPVFTL

-1257 EWYAGTNDIGR
+1257 EWYAGTNDVGR

-1333 ASETESGA
+1333 ASETENTETKE
-1341 TGESSEEAE
+1341 TGKEES
-1350 Q
+1350 

>member
-54 KNPEQEETE
+54 KNSEQEETE
-63 PEVTVTPTPVPEESA
+63 PEVTVTPTPVPEETA
-78 EATETPAPAP
+78 EAAETPAP

-109 AKAETTPA
+109 AKAETTPVA
-117 AAKEET
+117 EKAET

-146 GNNSAGG
+146 GNNNAGG

-189 TNPDNP
+189 INPDNP

-218 MITIGEDGTTKT
+218 TITIGEDGTTKT
-230 LTIPV
+230 LIIPV

-250 VTILDSAKN
+250 VTILDSARN

-326 SRWKEGSGDSLSFI
+326 SKWKEGSGDSLSFI

-351 QVDGTAVKSG
+351 QVDGTAVKFG

-419 KDTGAK
+419 KDTGEK

-526 GKASRTGRIT
+526 GKVSRTGRIT

-551 GSCTEFPT
+551 GDCTEFPT

-585 EVKLPDNGTSGDKN
+585 ETKLPENGTSGDKN
-599 PSGNKKQDTNKNDN
+599 PSGDKKQGTNKNDN

-619 NGGNADASSNQNGK
+619 SGGNANADSNQNGK

-651 AGLPLSPHLTNSA
+651 AGLPLSPHLTNSE

-778 GGSADVN
+778 GGSSDVN
-785 ALMAGAASENADTKN
+785 ALMAGAASENADTKS
-800 VEVRVGVLPGASSLF
+800 VEVKVGVLPGTSALF
-815 AADMMQKAK
+815 VTDMMQKAK
-824 DSAKT
+824 EKNS
-829 DSTSTGSTASTGTTG
+829 
-844 SATASASAGVTKT
+844 VKT
-857 SYSYT
+857 SYNYT
-862 FKVEELKD
+862 FKVEELKE
-870 KEKSNG
+870 KEKDSG

-886 QAKKEMEKLE
+886 QAKKEMKKLE
-896 KQLIK
+896 KQLTK
-901 HFDGGDYDMVIC
+901 HFDDGDYDMVIC
-913 PADVAAKIWK
+913 PADVAATIWK

-947 EDKKSEETELSIT
+947 EDKKSGETELSVT

-968 TQKDALKDYLTEI
+968 AQKDTLKDYLTEI
-981 SKSADMTSKDQG
+981 SKSADMTSKDLK
-993 ELAEDAEGLGLYE
+993 ELAEDAKGLGLYE
-1006 DAGDAEADLDVRT
+1006 DAEDAEADLDVRT

-1043 EELYYIPENQKKDSE
+1043 EELYYIPESQKKA
-1058 KSDEGKDSKEDAKE
+1058 SDESTKEKDSKK
-1072 DTDTKGA
+1072 DTDTK
-1079 DGTEDAAK
+1079 DTEKTKD

-1099 SSAIEAALANKK
+1099 NSAIEAALADKK
-1111 DSSDAEENNPETAD
+1111 GSSED
-1125 AEETDNAS
+1125 EETDAKEEKTDSSS
-1133 TDSTESSSVSTDDTG
+1133 TDSTKNSSVKTDDTG
-1148 AVVIDPEKSAT
+1148 AVVIDPEESE
-1159 AAQELEAGT
+1159 AAAKELEAGT

-1207 PMTPVDDNAT
+1207 PMTPVDDNAM
-1217 LVVGD
+1217 LVVGE

-1228 RIEVVNPVFTL
+1228 MIEVVNPVFTL

-1257 EWYAGTNDIGR
+1257 EWYAGTNDVGR

-1333 ASETESGA
+1333 ASETENTETKE
-1341 TGESSEEAE
+1341 TGKEES
-1350 Q
+1350 

>member
-54 KNPEQEETE
+54 KNSEQEETE
-63 PEVTVTPTPVPEESA
+63 PEVTVTPTPVPEETA
-78 EATETPAPAP
+78 EAAETPAP

-109 AKAETTPA
+109 AKAETTPVA
-117 AAKEET
+117 EKAET

-146 GNNSAGG
+146 GNNNAGG

-250 VTILDSAKN
+250 VTILDSARN

-326 SRWKEGSGDSLSFI
+326 SKWKEGSGDSLSFI

-419 KDTGAK
+419 KDTGEK

-526 GKASRTGRIT
+526 GRVSRTGRIT

-551 GSCTEFPT
+551 GDCTEFPT

-585 EVKLPDNGTSGDKN
+585 ETKLPENGTSGDKN
-599 PSGNKKQDTNKNDN
+599 PSGDKKQGTNKNDN

-619 NGGNADASSNQNGK
+619 SGGNANADSNQNGK

-651 AGLPLSPHLTNSA
+651 AGLPLSPHLTNSE

-778 GGSADVN
+778 GGSSDVN
-785 ALMAGAASENADTKN
+785 ALMAGAASENADTKS
-800 VEVRVGVLPGASSLF
+800 VEVKVGVLPGTSALF
-815 AADMMQKAK
+815 VTDMMQKAK
-824 DSAKT
+824 EKNS
-829 DSTSTGSTASTGTTG
+829 
-844 SATASASAGVTKT
+844 VKT
-857 SYSYT
+857 SYNYT
-862 FKVEELKD
+862 FKVEELKE
-870 KEKSNG
+870 KEKDSG

-886 QAKKEMEKLE
+886 QAKKEMKKLE
-896 KQLIK
+896 KQLTK
-901 HFDGGDYDMVIC
+901 HFDDGDYDMVIC
-913 PADVAAKIWK
+913 PADVAATIWK

-947 EDKKSEETELSIT
+947 EDKKSGETELSVT

-968 TQKDALKDYLTEI
+968 AQKDTLKDYLTEI

-993 ELAEDAEGLGLYE
+993 ELAEDAKGLGLYE
-1006 DAGDAEADLDVRT
+1006 DAEDAEADLDVRT

-1043 EELYYIPENQKKDSE
+1043 EELYYIPESQKKA
-1058 KSDEGKDSKEDAKE
+1058 SDESTKEKDSKK
-1072 DTDTKGA
+1072 DTDTK
-1079 DGTEDAAK
+1079 DTEKTKD

-1099 SSAIEAALANKK
+1099 NSAIEAALADKK
-1111 DSSDAEENNPETAD
+1111 GSSED
-1125 AEETDNAS
+1125 EETDAKEEKTDSSS
-1133 TDSTESSSVSTDDTG
+1133 TDSTKNSSVKTDDTG
-1148 AVVIDPEKSAT
+1148 AVVIDPEESE
-1159 AAQELEAGT
+1159 AAAKELEAGT

-1207 PMTPVDDNAT
+1207 PMTPVDDNAM
-1217 LVVGD
+1217 LVVGE

-1228 RIEVVNPVFTL
+1228 MIEVVNPVFTL

-1257 EWYAGTNDIGR
+1257 EWYAGTNDVGR

-1333 ASETESGA
+1333 ASETENTETKE
-1341 TGESSEEAE
+1341 TGKEES
-1350 Q
+1350 

>member
-54 KNPEQEETE
+54 KNSEQEETE
-63 PEVTVTPTPVPEESA
+63 PEVTVTPTPVPEETA
-78 EATETPAPAP
+78 EAAETPAP

-109 AKAETTPA
+109 AKAETTPVA
-117 AAKEET
+117 EKAET

-146 GNNSAGG
+146 GNNNAGG

-250 VTILDSAKN
+250 VTILDSARN

-326 SRWKEGSGDSLSFI
+326 SKWKEGSGDSLSFI

-419 KDTGAK
+419 KDTGEK

-526 GKASRTGRIT
+526 GRVSRTGRIT

-551 GSCTEFPT
+551 GDCTEFPT

-585 EVKLPDNGTSGDKN
+585 ETKLPENGTSGDKN
-599 PSGNKKQDTNKNDN
+599 PSGDKKQGTNKNDN

-619 NGGNADASSNQNGK
+619 SGGNANADSNQNGK

-651 AGLPLSPHLTNSA
+651 AGLPLSPHLTNSE

-778 GGSADVN
+778 GGSSDVN
-785 ALMAGAASENADTKN
+785 ALMAGAASENADTKS
-800 VEVRVGVLPGASSLF
+800 VEVKVGVLPGTSALF
-815 AADMMQKAK
+815 VTDMMQKAK
-824 DSAKT
+824 EKNS
-829 DSTSTGSTASTGTTG
+829 
-844 SATASASAGVTKT
+844 VKT
-857 SYSYT
+857 SYNYT
-862 FKVEELKD
+862 FKVEELKE
-870 KEKSNG
+870 KEKDSG

-886 QAKKEMEKLE
+886 QAKKEMKKLE
-896 KQLIK
+896 KQLTK
-901 HFDGGDYDMVIC
+901 HFDDGDYDMVIC
-913 PADVAAKIWK
+913 PADVAATIWK

-947 EDKKSEETELSIT
+947 EDKKSGETELSVT

-968 TQKDALKDYLTEI
+968 AQKDTLKDYLTEI

-993 ELAEDAEGLGLYE
+993 ELAEDAKGLGLYE
-1006 DAGDAEADLDVRT
+1006 DAEDAEADLDVRT

-1043 EELYYIPENQKKDSE
+1043 EELYYIPESQKKA
-1058 KSDEGKDSKEDAKE
+1058 SDESTKEKDSKK
-1072 DTDTKGA
+1072 DTDTK
-1079 DGTEDAAK
+1079 DTEKTKD

-1099 SSAIEAALANKK
+1099 SSAIEAALADKK
-1111 DSSDAEENNPETAD
+1111 GSSEDEGTDAKEEKTDSS
-1125 AEETDNAS
+1125 S
-1133 TDSTESSSVSTDDTG
+1133 TDSTENSSVKTDGTG
-1148 AVVIDPEKSAT
+1148 AVVIDPEESE
-1159 AAQELEAGT
+1159 AAAKELEAGT

-1207 PMTPVDDNAT
+1207 PMTPVDDNAI
-1217 LVVGD
+1217 LVVGE

-1228 RIEVVNPVFTL
+1228 MIEVVNPVFTL

-1257 EWYAGTNDIGR
+1257 EWYAGTNDVGR

-1276 IRLGDDSGTYSYDTC
+1276 IRLGDDSGTYSYDIC

-1333 ASETESGA
+1333 ASETENTETKE
-1341 TGESSEEAE
+1341 TGKEES
-1350 Q
+1350 

>member
-54 KNPEQEETE
+54 KNSEQEETE
-63 PEVTVTPTPVPEESA
+63 PEVTVTPTPVPEETAKAA
-78 EATETPAPAP
+78 ETPAP

-109 AKAETTPA
+109 ARTETTPA
-117 AAKEET
+117 AAKAET

-146 GNNSAGG
+146 GNNNAGG

-218 MITIGEDGTTKT
+218 TITIGEDGTTKT

-250 VTILDSAKN
+250 VTILDSARN

-326 SRWKEGSGDSLSFI
+326 SKWKEGSGDSLSFI

-351 QVDGTAVKSG
+351 QVDGTAVKFG

-419 KDTGAK
+419 KDTGEK

-526 GKASRTGRIT
+526 GRVSRTGRIT

-551 GSCTEFPT
+551 GDCTEFPT

-585 EVKLPDNGTSGDKN
+585 ETKLPENGTSGDKN
-599 PSGNKKQDTNKNDN
+599 PSGDKKQGTNKNDN

-619 NGGNADASSNQNGK
+619 SGGNANADSNQNGK

-651 AGLPLSPHLTNSA
+651 AGLPLSPHLTNSE

-778 GGSADVN
+778 GGSSDVN
-785 ALMAGAASENADTKN
+785 ALMAGAASENADTKS
-800 VEVRVGVLPGASSLF
+800 VEVKVGVLPGTSALF
-815 AADMMQKAK
+815 VTDMMQKAK
-824 DSAKT
+824 EKNS
-829 DSTSTGSTASTGTTG
+829 
-844 SATASASAGVTKT
+844 VKT
-857 SYSYT
+857 SYNYT
-862 FKVEELKD
+862 FKVEELKE
-870 KEKSNG
+870 KEKDSG

-886 QAKKEMEKLE
+886 QAKKEMKKLE
-896 KQLIK
+896 KQLTK
-901 HFDGGDYDMVIC
+901 HFDDGDYDMVIC
-913 PADVAAKIWK
+913 PADVAATIWK

-947 EDKKSEETELSIT
+947 EDKKSGETELSVT

-968 TQKDALKDYLTEI
+968 AQKDTLKDYLTEI

-993 ELAEDAEGLGLYE
+993 ELAEDAKGLGLYE
-1006 DAGDAEADLDVRT
+1006 DAEDAEADLDVRT

-1043 EELYYIPENQKKDSE
+1043 EELYYIPESQKKA
-1058 KSDEGKDSKEDAKE
+1058 SDESTKEKDSKK
-1072 DTDTKGA
+1072 DTDTK
-1079 DGTEDAAK
+1079 DTEKTKD

-1099 SSAIEAALANKK
+1099 SSAIEAALADKK
-1111 DSSDAEENNPETAD
+1111 GSSEDEGTDAKEEKTDSS
-1125 AEETDNAS
+1125 S
-1133 TDSTESSSVSTDDTG
+1133 TDSTENSSVKTDGTG
-1148 AVVIDPEKSAT
+1148 AVVIDPEESE
-1159 AAQELEAGT
+1159 AAAKELEAGT

-1217 LVVGD
+1217 LVVGE

-1228 RIEVVNPVFTL
+1228 MIEVVNPVFTL

-1257 EWYAGTNDIGR
+1257 EWYAGTNDVGR

-1333 ASETESGA
+1333 ASETENTETKE
-1341 TGESSEEAE
+1341 TGKEES
-1350 Q
+1350 

>member
-63 PEVTVTPTPVPEESA
+63 PEVTVTPTPVPEETA
-78 EATETPAPAP
+78 EATETPVPAP

-117 AAKEET
+117 VKDET
-123 AKTQEAETIS
+123 AKIQEADTVS

-146 GNNSAGG
+146 RNNSAGG
-153 SSVAETSR
+153 SSVAETSK
-161 FVPGTYTITANLYV
+161 FVPGTYTVTANLYV

-218 MITIGEDGTTKT
+218 TITIGEDGTTKT
-230 LTIPV
+230 LTIPI

-250 VTILDSAKN
+250 VTILDSARN

-296 DQDWN
+296 EQDWN

-326 SRWKEGSGDSLSFI
+326 SKWKEGSGDSLSFI

-351 QVDGTAVKSG
+351 QVDGTAVRSG

-407 EKKETEKSDDKN
+407 EKKETEKTNDKN

-425 LKAGTYKV
+425 LKAGTYKI

-438 IPGELNKQLPGTT
+438 IPGKLNKQLPGTT

-551 GSCTEFPT
+551 GDCTEFPT
-559 LLEEDWNVP
+559 LLEKDWNVP

-585 EVKLPDNGTSGDKN
+585 EVRFPENKTSGDKN
-599 PSGNKKQDTNKNDN
+599 PSGDKKQNTSKNDN
-613 KGNSNG
+613 KGTSNG
-619 NGGNADASSNQNGK
+619 NGENANADSNQNGK

-651 AGLPLSPHLTNSA
+651 AGLPLSPHLTNST

-760 WAATFQVS
+760 WTATFQVS

-785 ALMAGAASENADTKN
+785 ALMAGAASENADTKS
-800 VEVRVGVLPGASSLF
+800 VEVKVGVLPGTSALF
-815 AADMMQKAK
+815 VTDMMQKAK
-824 DSAKT
+824 DSAKA
-829 DSTSTGSTASTGTTG
+829 DSTSTGSTAGTGTTG
-844 SATASASAGVTKT
+844 STAASASSGVTKT
-857 SYSYT
+857 KTSYNYT

-870 KEKSNG
+870 KEKNNG

-886 QAKKEMEKLE
+886 QAKKEMKKLE
-896 KQLIK
+896 KQLTK
-901 HFDGGDYDMVIC
+901 HFDDGDYDMVIC
-913 PADVAAKIWK
+913 PADVAATIWK

-947 EDKKSEETELSIT
+947 EDKKSGETELSVT

-968 TQKDALKDYLTEI
+968 TKKYALKDYLTKI

-993 ELAEDAEGLGLYE
+993 ELAKDAKGLGLYE
-1006 DAGDAEADLDVRT
+1006 DAEDAEADLDVRT

-1043 EELYYIPENQKKDSE
+1043 EELYYIPESQKKA
-1058 KSDEGKDSKEDAKE
+1058 SDESAKEKDSKK
-1072 DTDTKGA
+1072 DTDIKDTEKTK
-1079 DGTEDAAK
+1079 D

-1099 SSAIEAALANKK
+1099 SSAIEAALADKK
-1111 DSSDAEENNPETAD
+1111 GASEDEGTDAKEEKTDSS
-1125 AEETDNAS
+1125 S
-1133 TDSTESSSVSTDDTG
+1133 TDSTENSSVKTDDTG
-1148 AVVIDPEKSAT
+1148 AVVIDPEESEA

-1217 LVVGD
+1217 LVVGE

-1228 RIEVVNPVFTL
+1228 MIEVVNPVFTL

-1257 EWYAGTNDIGR
+1257 EWYAGTNDVGR

-1303 VPLKMSVDFTTAKKT
+1303 VPLKMGVDFTTAKKT

-1333 ASETESGA
+1333 ASETENTETKE
-1341 TGESSEEAE
+1341 TGKEDS
-1350 Q
+1350 

>member
-54 KNPEQEETE
+54 KNSEQEETE
-63 PEVTVTPTPVPEESA
+63 PEVTVTPTPVPEETA
-78 EATETPAPAP
+78 EAAETPAP

-109 AKAETTPA
+109 AKAETTPVA
-117 AAKEET
+117 EKAET

-146 GNNSAGG
+146 GNNNAGG

-250 VTILDSAKN
+250 VTILDSARN

-326 SRWKEGSGDSLSFI
+326 SKWKEGSGDSLSFI

-419 KDTGAK
+419 KDTGEK

-526 GKASRTGRIT
+526 GRVSRTGRIT

-551 GSCTEFPT
+551 GDCTEFPT

-585 EVKLPDNGTSGDKN
+585 ETKLPENGTSGDKN
-599 PSGNKKQDTNKNDN
+599 PSGDKKQGTNKNDN

-619 NGGNADASSNQNGK
+619 SGGNANADSNQNGK

-651 AGLPLSPHLTNSA
+651 AGLPLSPHLTNSE

-778 GGSADVN
+778 GGSSDVN
-785 ALMAGAASENADTKN
+785 ALMAGAASENADTKS
-800 VEVRVGVLPGASSLF
+800 VEVKVGVLPGTSALF
-815 AADMMQKAK
+815 VTDMMQKAK
-824 DSAKT
+824 EKNS
-829 DSTSTGSTASTGTTG
+829 
-844 SATASASAGVTKT
+844 VKT
-857 SYSYT
+857 SYNYT
-862 FKVEELKD
+862 FKVEELKE
-870 KEKSNG
+870 KEKDSG

-886 QAKKEMEKLE
+886 QAKKEMKKLE
-896 KQLIK
+896 KQLTK
-901 HFDGGDYDMVIC
+901 HFDDGDYDMVIC
-913 PADVAAKIWK
+913 PADVAATIWK

-947 EDKKSEETELSIT
+947 EDKKSGETELSVT

-968 TQKDALKDYLTEI
+968 AQKDTLKDYLTEI

-993 ELAEDAEGLGLYE
+993 ELAEDAKGLGLYE
-1006 DAGDAEADLDVRT
+1006 DAEDAEADLDVRT

-1043 EELYYIPENQKKDSE
+1043 EELYYIPESQKKA
-1058 KSDEGKDSKEDAKE
+1058 SDESTKEKDSKK
-1072 DTDTKGA
+1072 DTDTK
-1079 DGTEDAAK
+1079 DTEKTKD

-1099 SSAIEAALANKK
+1099 SSAIEAALADKK
-1111 DSSDAEENNPETAD
+1111 GSSEDEGTDAKEEKTDSS
-1125 AEETDNAS
+1125 S
-1133 TDSTESSSVSTDDTG
+1133 TDSTENSSVKTDGTG
-1148 AVVIDPEKSAT
+1148 AVVIDPEESE
-1159 AAQELEAGT
+1159 AAAKELEAGT

-1217 LVVGD
+1217 LVVGE

-1228 RIEVVNPVFTL
+1228 MIEVVNPVFTL

-1257 EWYAGTNDIGR
+1257 EWYAGTNDVGR

-1333 ASETESGA
+1333 ASETENTETKE
-1341 TGESSEEAE
+1341 TGKEES
-1350 Q
+1350 

>member
-54 KNPEQEETE
+54 KNSEQEETE
-63 PEVTVTPTPVPEESA
+63 PEVTVTPTPVPEETAKAA
-78 EATETPAPAP
+78 ETPAP

-109 AKAETTPA
+109 AKAETTPVA
-117 AAKEET
+117 EKAET

-146 GNNSAGG
+146 GNNNAGG

-250 VTILDSAKN
+250 VTILDSARN

-326 SRWKEGSGDSLSFI
+326 SKWKEGSGDSLSFI

-407 EKKETEKSDDKN
+407 EKKEAEKSDDKN
-419 KDTGAK
+419 KDTGEK

-551 GSCTEFPT
+551 GDCTEFPT

-585 EVKLPDNGTSGDKN
+585 EVKLPENGTSGDKN
-599 PSGNKKQDTNKNDN
+599 PSGDKKQDTNKNDN

-619 NGGNADASSNQNGK
+619 SGGNANADSNQNGK

-785 ALMAGAASENADTKN
+785 ALMGGAASENADTKS
-800 VEVRVGVLPGASSLF
+800 VEVKVGVLPGTSALF
-815 AADMMQKAK
+815 VTDMMQKAK
-824 DSAKT
+824 EKNS
-829 DSTSTGSTASTGTTG
+829 
-844 SATASASAGVTKT
+844 VKT
-857 SYSYT
+857 SYNYT
-862 FKVEELKD
+862 FKVEELKE
-870 KEKSNG
+870 KEKDSG

-896 KQLIK
+896 KQLTK
-901 HFDGGDYDMVIC
+901 HFDDGDYDMVIC
-913 PADVAAKIWK
+913 PADVAATIWK

-947 EDKKSEETELSIT
+947 EDKKSGETELSVT

-968 TQKDALKDYLTEI
+968 AQKDALKDYLTEI

-993 ELAEDAEGLGLYE
+993 ELAEDAKGLGLYE
-1006 DAGDAEADLDVRT
+1006 DTTDAEADLDVRT

-1030 VLKESL
+1030 VLKEFL

-1043 EELYYIPENQKKDSE
+1043 EELYYIPESQKKA
-1058 KSDEGKDSKEDAKE
+1058 SDESAKEKDSKK
-1072 DTDTKGA
+1072 DTDTK
-1079 DGTEDAAK
+1079 DTEKTKD

-1099 SSAIEAALANKK
+1099 SSAIEAALADKK
-1111 DSSDAEENNPETAD
+1111 GSSEDEGTDAKEEKTDSS
-1125 AEETDNAS
+1125 S
-1133 TDSTESSSVSTDDTG
+1133 TDSTENSSVKTDDTG
-1148 AVVIDPEKSAT
+1148 AVVIDPEESE
-1159 AAQELEAGT
+1159 AAAKELEAGM

-1207 PMTPVDDNAT
+1207 PMTPVDDNAI
-1217 LVVGD
+1217 LVVGE

-1228 RIEVVNPVFTL
+1228 MIEVVNPVFTL

-1257 EWYAGTNDIGR
+1257 EWYAGTNDVGR

-1333 ASETESGA
+1333 ASETENTETKEAGKE
-1341 TGESSEEAE
+1341 ES
-1350 Q
+1350 

>member
-12 LLAVS
+12 LLAVT
-17 LTMADGSAVYMAQA
+17 LIMADGSAVYMAQA

-42 NSGQDVVNMEPV
+42 NGGQDVVNMEPV

-63 PEVTVTPTPVPEESA
+63 PEVTVTPTPVPEETVEAA
-78 EATETPAPAP
+78 ETPAP

-109 AKAETTPA
+109 AKAETTPV

-133 ADEAAWASVLAAG
+133 ADEAAWASVLAAS

-161 FVPGTYTITANLYV
+161 FIPGTYTITANLYV

-250 VTILDSAKN
+250 VTILDSARN

-326 SRWKEGSGDSLSFI
+326 SKWKEGSGDSLSFI

-407 EKKETEKSDDKN
+407 EKKETEKTDDKN
-419 KDTGAK
+419 KDTGEK

-551 GSCTEFPT
+551 GDCTEFPT

-585 EVKLPDNGTSGDKN
+585 EVKLPENGTSGDKN
-599 PSGNKKQDTNKNDN
+599 PSGDKKQDTNKNDN

-619 NGGNADASSNQNGK
+619 SGGNANADSNQNGK

-706 NIVDSSTGGNGLS
+706 NIVDSSIGGNGLS

-785 ALMAGAASENADTKN
+785 ALMAGAASENADTKS
-800 VEVRVGVLPGASSLF
+800 VEVKVGVLPGTSALF
-815 AADMMQKAK
+815 VTDMMQKAK

-829 DSTSTGSTASTGTTG
+829 DSTSTGSTVSTGTTD
-844 SATASASAGVTKT
+844 SATASASTGITKT
-857 SYSYT
+857 SYNYT
-862 FKVEELKD
+862 FKVEELKE
-870 KEKSNG
+870 KEKDSG

-896 KQLIK
+896 KQLTK
-901 HFDGGDYDMVIC
+901 HFDDGDYDMVIC
-913 PADVAAKIWK
+913 PADVAATIWK

-947 EDKKSEETELSIT
+947 EDKKSGETELSVT

-968 TQKDALKDYLTEI
+968 AQKDALKDYLTEI
-981 SKSADMTSKDQG
+981 SKSADMTSKDLK
-993 ELAEDAEGLGLYE
+993 ELAEDAKGLGLYE
-1006 DAGDAEADLDVRT
+1006 DATAAEADLDVRT

-1043 EELYYIPENQKKDSE
+1043 EELYYIPESQKKT
-1058 KSDEGKDSKEDAKE
+1058 SDESAKEKDSKK
-1072 DTDTKGA
+1072 DTDTK
-1079 DGTEDAAK
+1079 DTEKTKD

-1099 SSAIEAALANKK
+1099 SSAIEAALADKK
-1111 DSSDAEENNPETAD
+1111 RSSEDEGTDAKEEKTDSS
-1125 AEETDNAS
+1125 S
-1133 TDSTESSSVSTDDTG
+1133 TDSTENSSVKTDDTG
-1148 AVVIDPEKSAT
+1148 AVVIDPEESESA
-1159 AAQELEAGT
+1159 AKELEAGT

-1217 LVVGD
+1217 LVVGES
-1222 DGTKTV
+1222 GTKTV
-1228 RIEVVNPVFTL
+1228 MIKVVNPVFTL

-1257 EWYAGTNDIGR
+1257 EWYAGTNDVGR

-1333 ASETESGA
+1333 ASETENTETKE
-1341 TGESSEEAE
+1341 TGKEES
-1350 Q
+1350 

>member
-1 MKLRWKKLSAL
+1 M
-12 LLAVS
+12 
-17 LTMADGSAVYMAQA
+17 
-31 AEEQTETTSAE
+31 
-42 NSGQDVVNMEPV
+42 
-54 KNPEQEETE
+54 
-63 PEVTVTPTPVPEESA
+63 
-78 EATETPAPAP
+78 
-88 EESVTPTPEEQKENK
+88 
-103 DTENEP
+103 
-109 AKAETTPA
+109 
-117 AAKEET
+117 
-123 AKTQEAETIS
+123 
-133 ADEAAWASVLAAG
+133 
-146 GNNSAGG
+146 
-153 SSVAETSR
+153 
-161 FVPGTYTITANLYV
+161 

-218 MITIGEDGTTKT
+218 TITIGEDGTTKT

-250 VTILDSAKN
+250 VTILDSARN

-313 PSNTTVKMNSGDG
+313 PSDTTVKMNSGDG
-326 SRWKEGSGDSLSFI
+326 SKWKEGSGDSLSFI

-407 EKKETEKSDDKN
+407 EKKEAEKTDDKN

-483 KKGGK
+483 AKGGK

-551 GSCTEFPT
+551 GACTEFPT

-568 LQLGV
+568 IQLGV

-585 EVKLPDNGTSGDKN
+585 EVKLPENGTSGDKN
-599 PSGNKKQDTNKNDN
+599 PSRDKKQDTDKNSN

-619 NGGNADASSNQNGK
+619 SGGNANADSNQNGK

-729 DPNAVI
+729 DPDAVI

-785 ALMAGAASENADTKN
+785 ALMAGAASENADTKS
-800 VEVRVGVLPGASSLF
+800 VEVKVGVLPGTSALF
-815 AADMMQKAK
+815 VTDMMQKAK
-824 DSAKT
+824 EKNS
-829 DSTSTGSTASTGTTG
+829 
-844 SATASASAGVTKT
+844 VKT
-857 SYSYT
+857 SYNYT
-862 FKVEELKD
+862 FKVEEFKD

-886 QAKKEMEKLE
+886 QDKKEMKKLE
-896 KQLIK
+896 KQLTK
-901 HFDGGDYDMVIC
+901 HFDDGDYDMIIC

-947 EDKKSEETELSIT
+947 EDKKSGETELSVT

-968 TQKDALKDYLTEI
+968 AQKDALKDYLTEI
-981 SKSADMTSKDQG
+981 SQSADMTSKDLK
-993 ELAEDAEGLGLYE
+993 ELAKDAEGLGLYE
-1006 DAGDAEADLDVRT
+1006 DAEDAEADLDVRT

-1043 EELYYIPENQKKDSE
+1043 EELYYIPESQKKDPDE
-1058 KSDEGKDSKEDAKE
+1058 SDKEKDSKKDTDAK
-1072 DTDTKGA
+1072 DTEETK
-1079 DGTEDAAK
+1079 D

-1099 SSAIEAALANKK
+1099 SSAIEAALADKK
-1111 DSSDAEENNPETAD
+1111 GSSEDEGTDAKEEKTDSS
-1125 AEETDNAS
+1125 S
-1133 TDSTESSSVSTDDTG
+1133 TDSTENSSVKTDDTG
-1148 AVVIDPEKSAT
+1148 AVVIDPEESEA

-1217 LVVGD
+1217 LVVGE

-1228 RIEVVNPVFTL
+1228 MIEVVNPVFTL

-1257 EWYAGTNDIGR
+1257 EWYAGTNDVGR

-1318 SEETSLEIP
+1318 SEETSMEIP

-1333 ASETESGA
+1333 ASETENKE
-1341 TGESSEEAE
+1341 TGKEES
-1350 Q
+1350 

>member
-54 KNPEQEETE
+54 KNSEQEETE
-63 PEVTVTPTPVPEESA
+63 PEVTVTPTPVPEETAKAA
-78 EATETPAPAP
+78 ETPAP

-109 AKAETTPA
+109 ARTETTPA
-117 AAKEET
+117 AAKAET

-146 GNNSAGG
+146 GNNNAGG

-218 MITIGEDGTTKT
+218 TITIGEDGTTKT

-250 VTILDSAKN
+250 VTILDSARN

-326 SRWKEGSGDSLSFI
+326 SKWKEGSGDSLSFI

-351 QVDGTAVKSG
+351 QVDGTAVKFG

-419 KDTGAK
+419 KDTGEK

-526 GKASRTGRIT
+526 GRVSRTGRIT

-551 GSCTEFPT
+551 GDCTEFPT

-585 EVKLPDNGTSGDKN
+585 ETKLPENGTSGDKN
-599 PSGNKKQDTNKNDN
+599 PSGDKKQGTNKNDN

-619 NGGNADASSNQNGK
+619 SGGNANADSNQNGK

-651 AGLPLSPHLTNSA
+651 AGLPLSPHLTNSE

-778 GGSADVN
+778 GGSSDVN
-785 ALMAGAASENADTKN
+785 ALMAGAASENADTKS
-800 VEVRVGVLPGASSLF
+800 VEVKVGVLPGTSALF
-815 AADMMQKAK
+815 VTDMMQKAK
-824 DSAKT
+824 EKNS
-829 DSTSTGSTASTGTTG
+829 
-844 SATASASAGVTKT
+844 VKT
-857 SYSYT
+857 SYNYT
-862 FKVEELKD
+862 FKVEELKE
-870 KEKSNG
+870 KEKDSG

-886 QAKKEMEKLE
+886 QAKKEMKKLE
-896 KQLIK
+896 KQLTK
-901 HFDGGDYDMVIC
+901 HFDDGDYDMVIC
-913 PADVAAKIWK
+913 PADVAATIWK

-947 EDKKSEETELSIT
+947 EDKKSGETELSVT

-968 TQKDALKDYLTEI
+968 AQKDTLKDYLTEI
-981 SKSADMTSKDQG
+981 SKSADMTSKDLK
-993 ELAEDAEGLGLYE
+993 ELAEDAKGLGLYE
-1006 DAGDAEADLDVRT
+1006 DAEDAEADLDVRT

-1043 EELYYIPENQKKDSE
+1043 EELYYIPESQKKA
-1058 KSDEGKDSKEDAKE
+1058 SDESTKEKDSKK
-1072 DTDTKGA
+1072 DTDTK
-1079 DGTEDAAK
+1079 DTEKTKD

-1099 SSAIEAALANKK
+1099 SSAIEAALADKK
-1111 DSSDAEENNPETAD
+1111 GSSEDEGTDAKEEKTDSS
-1125 AEETDNAS
+1125 S
-1133 TDSTESSSVSTDDTG
+1133 TDSTENSSVKTDGTG
-1148 AVVIDPEKSAT
+1148 AVVIDPEESE
-1159 AAQELEAGT
+1159 AAAKELEAGT

-1217 LVVGD
+1217 LVVGE

-1228 RIEVVNPVFTL
+1228 MIEVVNPVFTL

-1257 EWYAGTNDIGR
+1257 EWYAGTNDVGR

-1333 ASETESGA
+1333 ASETENTETKE
-1341 TGESSEEAE
+1341 TGKEES
-1350 Q
+1350 

>member
-54 KNPEQEETE
+54 KNSEQEETE
-63 PEVTVTPTPVPEESA
+63 PEVTVTPTSVPEETAKAA
-78 EATETPAPAP
+78 ETPAP

-109 AKAETTPA
+109 AKAETTPVA
-117 AAKEET
+117 EKAET

-146 GNNSAGG
+146 GNNNAGG

-250 VTILDSAKN
+250 VTILDSARN

-326 SRWKEGSGDSLSFI
+326 SKWKEGSGDSLSFI

-419 KDTGAK
+419 KDTGEK

-526 GKASRTGRIT
+526 GKVSRTGRIT

-551 GSCTEFPT
+551 GDCTEFPT

-585 EVKLPDNGTSGDKN
+585 GAKLPENGTSGDKN
-599 PSGNKKQDTNKNDN
+599 PFGDKKQGTNKNDN

-619 NGGNADASSNQNGK
+619 SGGNANADSNQNGK

-651 AGLPLSPHLTNSA
+651 AGLPLSPHLTNSE

-719 SITVDLGTVT
+719 SITVDLGIVT

-785 ALMAGAASENADTKN
+785 ALMAGAASENADTKS
-800 VEVRVGVLPGASSLF
+800 VEVKVGVLPGTSALF
-815 AADMMQKAK
+815 VTDMMQKAK
-824 DSAKT
+824 EKNS
-829 DSTSTGSTASTGTTG
+829 
-844 SATASASAGVTKT
+844 VKT
-857 SYSYT
+857 SYNYT
-862 FKVEELKD
+862 FKVEELKE
-870 KEKSNG
+870 KEKDSG

-886 QAKKEMEKLE
+886 QAKKEMKKLE
-896 KQLIK
+896 KQLTK
-901 HFDGGDYDMVIC
+901 HFDDGDYDMVIC
-913 PADVAAKIWK
+913 PADVAATIWK

-968 TQKDALKDYLTEI
+968 AQKDTLKDYLTEI
-981 SKSADMTSKDQG
+981 SKSANMTSKDLK
-993 ELAEDAEGLGLYE
+993 ELAEDAKGLGLYE
-1006 DAGDAEADLDVRT
+1006 DATDAEADLDVRT

-1043 EELYYIPENQKKDSE
+1043 EELYYIPESQKKA
-1058 KSDEGKDSKEDAKE
+1058 SDESAKEKDSKK
-1072 DTDTKGA
+1072 DTDTK
-1079 DGTEDAAK
+1079 DTEKTKD

-1099 SSAIEAALANKK
+1099 NSAIEAALADKK
-1111 DSSDAEENNPETAD
+1111 GSSEDEGTDAKEEKTDSS
-1125 AEETDNAS
+1125 S
-1133 TDSTESSSVSTDDTG
+1133 TDSTENSSVKTDDTG
-1148 AVVIDPEKSAT
+1148 AVVIDPEESE
-1159 AAQELEAGT
+1159 AAAKELEAGT

-1207 PMTPVDDNAT
+1207 PMTPVDDNAM
-1217 LVVGD
+1217 LVVGE

-1228 RIEVVNPVFTL
+1228 MIEVVNPVFTL

-1257 EWYAGTNDIGR
+1257 EWYAGTNDVGR

-1333 ASETESGA
+1333 ASETENTETKE
-1341 TGESSEEAE
+1341 TGKEES
-1350 Q
+1350 

>member
-17 LTMADGSAVYMAQA
+17 LTMADGSAIYMAQA

-63 PEVTVTPTPVPEESA
+63 PEVTVTPTPVPEETVA
-78 EATETPAPAP
+78 ATETPVPAP

-117 AAKEET
+117 VKDET
-123 AKTQEAETIS
+123 AKIQEADTVS

-146 GNNSAGG
+146 GNNSTGG

-218 MITIGEDGTTKT
+218 TITIGEDGTTKT
-230 LTIPV
+230 LTIPI

-250 VTILDSAKN
+250 VTILDSARN

-296 DQDWN
+296 EQDWN

-326 SRWKEGSGDSLSFI
+326 SKWKEGSGDSLSFI

-351 QVDGTAVKSG
+351 QVDGTAVRSG

-387 AHKISI
+387 VHKIRI

-407 EKKETEKSDDKN
+407 EKKETEKTTDKN

-425 LKAGTYKV
+425 LKAGTYKI

-438 IPGELNKQLPGTT
+438 IPGKLNKQLPGTT

-551 GSCTEFPT
+551 GDCTEFPT
-559 LLEEDWNVP
+559 LLEKDWNVP

-585 EVKLPDNGTSGDKN
+585 EVRFPENKTSGDKN
-599 PSGNKKQDTNKNDN
+599 PSGDKKQNTSKNDN
-613 KGNSNG
+613 KGTSNG
-619 NGGNADASSNQNGK
+619 NGENANADSNQNGK

-729 DPNAVI
+729 DF
-735 TKSCTVSLQLGEL
+735 S
-748 AQSIAKKERDQV
+748 
-760 WAATFQVS
+760 
-768 LSGVPSAASG
+768 
-778 GGSADVN
+778 
-785 ALMAGAASENADTKN
+785 
-800 VEVRVGVLPGASSLF
+800 
-815 AADMMQKAK
+815 
-824 DSAKT
+824 
-829 DSTSTGSTASTGTTG
+829 
-844 SATASASAGVTKT
+844 
-857 SYSYT
+857 
-862 FKVEELKD
+862 
-870 KEKSNG
+870 
-876 KKLSEKQKEK
+876 
-886 QAKKEMEKLE
+886 
-896 KQLIK
+896 
-901 HFDGGDYDMVIC
+901 
-913 PADVAAKIWK
+913 
-923 EKDAK
+923 
-928 KNLRI
+928 
-933 LSVTKTWIKSDEDS
+933 
-947 EDKKSEETELSIT
+947 
-960 LVTKKFAD
+960 
-968 TQKDALKDYLTEI
+968 
-981 SKSADMTSKDQG
+981 
-993 ELAEDAEGLGLYE
+993 
-1006 DAGDAEADLDVRT
+1006 
-1019 YGISSGKDMQQ
+1019 
-1030 VLKESL
+1030 
-1036 KKKQLPD
+1036 
-1043 EELYYIPENQKKDSE
+1043 
-1058 KSDEGKDSKEDAKE
+1058 
-1072 DTDTKGA
+1072 
-1079 DGTEDAAK
+1079 
-1087 TSKTD
+1087 
-1092 YTDQAAL
+1092 
-1099 SSAIEAALANKK
+1099 LANWH
-1111 DSSDAEENNPETAD
+1111 SPSQR
-1125 AEETDNAS
+1125 
-1133 TDSTESSSVSTDDTG
+1133 
-1148 AVVIDPEKSAT
+1148 KSAT
-1159 AAQELEAGT
+1159 RYGRL
-1168 YTVSA
+1168 
-1173 NMYLPGELNTQLPG
+1173 
-1187 TTAYMTN
+1187 
-1194 PDNPLGV
+1194 
-1201 GGHEGI
+1201 
-1207 PMTPVDDNAT
+1207 
-1217 LVVGD
+1217 
-1222 DGTKTV
+1222 
-1228 RIEVVNPVFTL
+1228 
-1239 QDIKDPENSEILS
+1239 LS
-1252 GVKDD
+1252 
-1257 EWYAGTNDIGR
+1257 R
-1268 QGRITTLY
+1268 
-1276 IRLGDDSGTYSYDTC
+1276 
-1291 TEFPTL
+1291 
-1297 LEEEWN
+1297 
-1303 VPLKMSVDFTTAKKT
+1303 
-1318 SEETSLEIP
+1318 
-1327 DDNAGV
+1327 
-1333 ASETESGA
+1333 
-1341 TGESSEEAE
+1341 
-1350 Q
+1350 

>member
-63 PEVTVTPTPVPEESA
+63 PEVTVTPTPVPEETVA
-78 EATETPAPAP
+78 ATETPVPAP

-109 AKAETTPA
+109 AKAEITPA
-117 AAKEET
+117 AAKAET

-146 GNNSAGG
+146 GNNNAGG

-250 VTILDSAKN
+250 VTILDSARN

-326 SRWKEGSGDSLSFI
+326 SKWKEGSGDSLSFI

-419 KDTGAK
+419 KDTGEK

-526 GKASRTGRIT
+526 GRVSRTGRIT

-551 GSCTEFPT
+551 GDCTEFPT

-585 EVKLPDNGTSGDKN
+585 ETKLPENGTSGDKN
-599 PSGNKKQDTNKNDN
+599 PSGDKKQGTNKNDN

-619 NGGNADASSNQNGK
+619 SGGNANADSNQNGK

-651 AGLPLSPHLTNSA
+651 AGLPLSPHLTNSE

-778 GGSADVN
+778 GGSSDVN
-785 ALMAGAASENADTKN
+785 ALMAGAASENADTKS
-800 VEVRVGVLPGASSLF
+800 VEVKVGVLPGTSALF
-815 AADMMQKAK
+815 VTDMMQKAK
-824 DSAKT
+824 EKNS
-829 DSTSTGSTASTGTTG
+829 
-844 SATASASAGVTKT
+844 VKT
-857 SYSYT
+857 SYNYT
-862 FKVEELKD
+862 FKVEELKE
-870 KEKSNG
+870 KEKDSG

-886 QAKKEMEKLE
+886 QAKKEMKKLE
-896 KQLIK
+896 KQLTK
-901 HFDGGDYDMVIC
+901 HFDDGDYDMVIC
-913 PADVAAKIWK
+913 PADVAATIWK

-947 EDKKSEETELSIT
+947 EDKKSGETELSVT

-968 TQKDALKDYLTEI
+968 AQKDTLKDYLTEI
-981 SKSADMTSKDQG
+981 SKSADMTSKDLK
-993 ELAEDAEGLGLYE
+993 ELAEDAKGLGLYE
-1006 DAGDAEADLDVRT
+1006 DAEDAEADLDVRT

-1043 EELYYIPENQKKDSE
+1043 EELYYIPESQKKA
-1058 KSDEGKDSKEDAKE
+1058 SDESTKEKDSKK
-1072 DTDTKGA
+1072 DTDTK
-1079 DGTEDAAK
+1079 DTEKTKD

-1099 SSAIEAALANKK
+1099 SSAIEAALADKK
-1111 DSSDAEENNPETAD
+1111 GSSEDEGTDAKEEKTDSS
-1125 AEETDNAS
+1125 S
-1133 TDSTESSSVSTDDTG
+1133 TDSTENSSVKTDGTG
-1148 AVVIDPEKSAT
+1148 AVVIDPEESE
-1159 AAQELEAGT
+1159 AAAKELEAGT

-1217 LVVGD
+1217 LVVGE

-1228 RIEVVNPVFTL
+1228 MIEVVNPVFTL

-1257 EWYAGTNDIGR
+1257 EWYAGTNDVGR

-1333 ASETESGA
+1333 ASETENTETKE
-1341 TGESSEEAE
+1341 TGKEES
-1350 Q
+1350 

>member
-63 PEVTVTPTPVPEESA
+63 PEVTVTPTPVPEETVA
-78 EATETPAPAP
+78 ATETPVPAP

-109 AKAETTPA
+109 AKAEITPA

-218 MITIGEDGTTKT
+218 TITIGEDGTTKT

-250 VTILDSAKN
+250 VTILDSARN

-326 SRWKEGSGDSLSFI
+326 SKWKEGSGDSLSFI

-351 QVDGTAVKSG
+351 QVDGTAVKFG

-419 KDTGAK
+419 KDTGEK

-526 GKASRTGRIT
+526 GKVSRTGRIT

-551 GSCTEFPT
+551 GDCTEFPT

-585 EVKLPDNGTSGDKN
+585 ETKLPENGTSGDKN
-599 PSGNKKQDTNKNDN
+599 PSGDKEQGTNKNDN

-619 NGGNADASSNQNGK
+619 SGGNANADSNQNGK

-651 AGLPLSPHLTNSA
+651 AGLPLSPHLTNSE

-778 GGSADVN
+778 GGSSDVN
-785 ALMAGAASENADTKN
+785 ALMAGAASENADTKS
-800 VEVRVGVLPGASSLF
+800 VEVKVGVLPGTSALF
-815 AADMMQKAK
+815 VTDMMQKAK
-824 DSAKT
+824 EKNS
-829 DSTSTGSTASTGTTG
+829 
-844 SATASASAGVTKT
+844 VKT
-857 SYSYT
+857 SYNYT
-862 FKVEELKD
+862 FKVEELKE
-870 KEKSNG
+870 KEKDSG

-886 QAKKEMEKLE
+886 QAKKEMKKLE
-896 KQLIK
+896 KQLTK
-901 HFDGGDYDMVIC
+901 HFDDGDYDMVIC
-913 PADVAAKIWK
+913 PADVAATIWK

-947 EDKKSEETELSIT
+947 EDKKSGETELSVT

-968 TQKDALKDYLTEI
+968 AQKDTLKDYLTEI

-993 ELAEDAEGLGLYE
+993 ELAEDAKGLGLYE
-1006 DAGDAEADLDVRT
+1006 DAEDAEADLDVRT

-1043 EELYYIPENQKKDSE
+1043 EELYYIPESQKKA
-1058 KSDEGKDSKEDAKE
+1058 SDESTKEKDSKK
-1072 DTDTKGA
+1072 DTDTK
-1079 DGTEDAAK
+1079 DTEKTKD

-1099 SSAIEAALANKK
+1099 NSAIEAALADKK
-1111 DSSDAEENNPETAD
+1111 GSSED
-1125 AEETDNAS
+1125 EETDAKEEKTDSSS
-1133 TDSTESSSVSTDDTG
+1133 TDSTKNSSVKTDDTG
-1148 AVVIDPEKSAT
+1148 AVVIDPEESE
-1159 AAQELEAGT
+1159 AAAKELEAGT

-1207 PMTPVDDNAT
+1207 PMTPVDDNAM
-1217 LVVGD
+1217 LVVGE

-1228 RIEVVNPVFTL
+1228 MIEVVNPVFTL

-1257 EWYAGTNDIGR
+1257 EWYAGTNDVGR

-1333 ASETESGA
+1333 ASETENTETKE
-1341 TGESSEEAE
+1341 TGKEES
-1350 Q
+1350 

>member
-54 KNPEQEETE
+54 KNSEQEETE
-63 PEVTVTPTPVPEESA
+63 PEVTVTPTPVPEETA
-78 EATETPAPAP
+78 EAAETPAP

-109 AKAETTPA
+109 AKAETTPVA
-117 AAKEET
+117 EKAET

-146 GNNSAGG
+146 GNNNAGG

-218 MITIGEDGTTKT
+218 TITIGEDGTTKT
-230 LTIPV
+230 LIIPV

-250 VTILDSAKN
+250 VTILDSARN

-326 SRWKEGSGDSLSFI
+326 SKWKEGSGDSLSFI

-351 QVDGTAVKSG
+351 QVDGTAVKFG

-419 KDTGAK
+419 KDTGEK

-526 GKASRTGRIT
+526 GKVSRTGRIT

-551 GSCTEFPT
+551 GDCTEFPT

-585 EVKLPDNGTSGDKN
+585 ETKLPENGTSGDKN
-599 PSGNKKQDTNKNDN
+599 PSGDKKQGTNKNDN

-619 NGGNADASSNQNGK
+619 SGGNANADSNQNGK

-651 AGLPLSPHLTNSA
+651 AGLPLSPHLTNSE

-778 GGSADVN
+778 GGSSDVN
-785 ALMAGAASENADTKN
+785 ALMAGAASENADTKS
-800 VEVRVGVLPGASSLF
+800 VEVKVGVLPGTSALF
-815 AADMMQKAK
+815 VTDMMQKAK
-824 DSAKT
+824 EKNS
-829 DSTSTGSTASTGTTG
+829 
-844 SATASASAGVTKT
+844 VKT
-857 SYSYT
+857 SYNYT
-862 FKVEELKD
+862 FKVEELKE
-870 KEKSNG
+870 KEKDSG

-886 QAKKEMEKLE
+886 QAKKEMKKLE
-896 KQLIK
+896 KQLTK
-901 HFDGGDYDMVIC
+901 HFDDGDYDMVIC
-913 PADVAAKIWK
+913 PADVAATIWK

-947 EDKKSEETELSIT
+947 EDKKSGETELSVT

-968 TQKDALKDYLTEI
+968 AQKDTLKDYLTEI
-981 SKSADMTSKDQG
+981 SKSADMTSKDLK
-993 ELAEDAEGLGLYE
+993 ELAEDAKGLGLYE
-1006 DAGDAEADLDVRT
+1006 DAEDAEADLDVRT

-1043 EELYYIPENQKKDSE
+1043 EELYYIPESQKKA
-1058 KSDEGKDSKEDAKE
+1058 SDESTKEKDSKK
-1072 DTDTKGA
+1072 DTDTK
-1079 DGTEDAAK
+1079 DTEKTKD

-1099 SSAIEAALANKK
+1099 NSAIEAALADKK
-1111 DSSDAEENNPETAD
+1111 GSSED
-1125 AEETDNAS
+1125 EETDAKEEKTDSSS
-1133 TDSTESSSVSTDDTG
+1133 TDSTKNSSVKTDDTG
-1148 AVVIDPEKSAT
+1148 AVVIDPEESE
-1159 AAQELEAGT
+1159 AAAKELEAGT

-1207 PMTPVDDNAT
+1207 PMTPVDDNAM
-1217 LVVGD
+1217 LVVGE

-1228 RIEVVNPVFTL
+1228 MIEVVNPVFTL

-1257 EWYAGTNDIGR
+1257 EWYAGTNDVGR

-1333 ASETESGA
+1333 ASETENTETKE
-1341 TGESSEEAE
+1341 TGKEES
-1350 Q
+1350 

>member
-63 PEVTVTPTPVPEESA
+63 PEVTVTPTPVPEETA

-123 AKTQEAETIS
+123 AKTQEAETVS

-153 SSVAETSR
+153 SSVAETSK

-218 MITIGEDGTTKT
+218 TITIGEDGTTKT

-250 VTILDSAKN
+250 VTILDSARN

-313 PSNTTVKMNSGDG
+313 PSDTTVKMNSGDG
-326 SRWKEGSGDSLSFI
+326 SKWKEGSGDSLSFI

-351 QVDGTAVKSG
+351 HVDGTAVKSG

-407 EKKETEKSDDKN
+407 EKKEAEKTDDKN

-483 KKGGK
+483 AKGGK

-551 GSCTEFPT
+551 GDCTEFPT

-585 EVKLPDNGTSGDKN
+585 EVKLPENGTSGDKN
-599 PSGNKKQDTNKNDN
+599 PSGDKKQDTNKNDN

-619 NGGNADASSNQNGK
+619 SGGNADADSNQNGK

-735 TKSCTVSLQLGEL
+735 TKNCTVSLQLGEL

-785 ALMAGAASENADTKN
+785 ALMAGAASENADTKS
-800 VEVRVGVLPGASSLF
+800 VEVKVGVLPGTSALF
-815 AADMMQKAK
+815 VTDMMQKAK
-824 DSAKT
+824 EKNSVKT
-829 DSTSTGSTASTGTTG
+829 F
-844 SATASASAGVTKT
+844 
-857 SYSYT
+857 YNYT

-886 QAKKEMEKLE
+886 QDKKEMKKLE

-901 HFDGGDYDMVIC
+901 HFDDGDYDMIIC
-913 PADVAAKIWK
+913 PADVAATIWK

-947 EDKKSEETELSIT
+947 EDKKSGETELSVT

-968 TQKDALKDYLTEI
+968 AQKDALNDYLTEI
-981 SKSADMTSKDQG
+981 SKSADMTSKDLK
-993 ELAEDAEGLGLYE
+993 ELAEDAKGLGLYE
-1006 DAGDAEADLDVRT
+1006 DATDAEADLDVRT

-1030 VLKESL
+1030 ALKESL

-1043 EELYYIPENQKKDSE
+1043 EELYYIPESQKKDPDE
-1058 KSDEGKDSKEDAKE
+1058 SDKEKDSKK
-1072 DTDTKGA
+1072 DTDTK
-1079 DGTEDAAK
+1079 DTEETKD

-1099 SSAIEAALANKK
+1099 SSAIEAALADKK
-1111 DSSDAEENNPETAD
+1111 GSSEDEGTDAKEEKTDSS
-1125 AEETDNAS
+1125 S
-1133 TDSTESSSVSTDDTG
+1133 TDSTENSSVKTDDTG
-1148 AVVIDPEKSAT
+1148 AVVIDPEESE
-1159 AAQELEAGT
+1159 AAAKELEAGT

-1217 LVVGD
+1217 LVVGE

-1228 RIEVVNPVFTL
+1228 MIEVVNPVFTL

-1257 EWYAGTNDIGR
+1257 EWYAGTNDVGR

-1276 IRLGDDSGTYSYDTC
+1276 IRLGDDSGTYSYDSC

-1297 LEEEWN
+1297 LEEEWS

-1333 ASETESGA
+1333 ASETENKE
-1341 TGESSEEAE
+1341 TGKEES
-1350 Q
+1350 

>member
-63 PEVTVTPTPVPEESA
+63 PEVTVTPTPVPEETVA
-78 EATETPAPAP
+78 ATETPVPAP
-88 EESVTPTPEEQKENK
+88 EESATPTPEEQKENK

-109 AKAETTPA
+109 ARTETTPA

-123 AKTQEAETIS
+123 AKTQEAGTVS

-146 GNNSAGG
+146 GNNNAGG
-153 SSVAETSR
+153 SSVAETSK

-230 LTIPV
+230 LTIPI

-250 VTILDSAKN
+250 VTILDSARN

-326 SRWKEGSGDSLSFI
+326 SKWKEGSGDSLSFI

-419 KDTGAK
+419 KDTGEK

-521 YTGTA
+521 YTGTV
-526 GKASRTGRIT
+526 GRVSRTGRIT

-551 GSCTEFPT
+551 GDCTEFPT

-585 EVKLPDNGTSGDKN
+585 ETKLPENGTSGDKN
-599 PSGNKKQDTNKNDN
+599 PSGDKKQGTNKNDN

-619 NGGNADASSNQNGK
+619 SGGNANADSNQNGK

-651 AGLPLSPHLTNSA
+651 AGLPLSPHLTNSE

-778 GGSADVN
+778 GGSSDVN
-785 ALMAGAASENADTKN
+785 ALMAGAASENADTKS
-800 VEVRVGVLPGASSLF
+800 VEVKVGVLPGTSALF
-815 AADMMQKAK
+815 VTDMMQKAK
-824 DSAKT
+824 EKNS
-829 DSTSTGSTASTGTTG
+829 
-844 SATASASAGVTKT
+844 VKT
-857 SYSYT
+857 SYNYT
-862 FKVEELKD
+862 FKVEELKE
-870 KEKSNG
+870 KEKDSG

-886 QAKKEMEKLE
+886 QAKKEMKKLE
-896 KQLIK
+896 KQLTK
-901 HFDGGDYDMVIC
+901 HFDDGDYDMVIC
-913 PADVAAKIWK
+913 PADVAATIWK

-947 EDKKSEETELSIT
+947 EDKKSGETELSVT

-968 TQKDALKDYLTEI
+968 AQKDTLKDYLTEI

-993 ELAEDAEGLGLYE
+993 ELAEDAKGLGLYE
-1006 DAGDAEADLDVRT
+1006 DAEDAEADLDVRT

-1043 EELYYIPENQKKDSE
+1043 EELYYIPESQKKA
-1058 KSDEGKDSKEDAKE
+1058 SDESTKEKDSKK
-1072 DTDTKGA
+1072 DTDTK
-1079 DGTEDAAK
+1079 DTEKTKD

-1099 SSAIEAALANKK
+1099 NSAIEAALADKK
-1111 DSSDAEENNPETAD
+1111 GSSEDEGTDAKEEKTDSS
-1125 AEETDNAS
+1125 S
-1133 TDSTESSSVSTDDTG
+1133 TDSTENSSVKTNGTG
-1148 AVVIDPEKSAT
+1148 AVVIDPEESE
-1159 AAQELEAGT
+1159 AAAKELEAGT

-1207 PMTPVDDNAT
+1207 PMTPVDDNAM
-1217 LVVGD
+1217 LVVGE

-1228 RIEVVNPVFTL
+1228 MIEVVNPVFTL

-1257 EWYAGTNDIGR
+1257 EWYAGTNDVGR

-1333 ASETESGA
+1333 ASETENTETKE
-1341 TGESSEEAE
+1341 TGKEES
-1350 Q
+1350 

>member
-54 KNPEQEETE
+54 KNSEQEETE
-63 PEVTVTPTPVPEESA
+63 PEVTVTPTPVPEETA
-78 EATETPAPAP
+78 EAAETPAP

-109 AKAETTPA
+109 AKAETTPVA
-117 AAKEET
+117 EKAET

-133 ADEAAWASVLAAG
+133 ADEVAWASVLAAG
-146 GNNSAGG
+146 GNNNAGG

-250 VTILDSAKN
+250 VTILDSARN

-326 SRWKEGSGDSLSFI
+326 SKWKEGSGDSLSFI

-419 KDTGAK
+419 KDTGEK

-526 GKASRTGRIT
+526 GRVSRTGRIT

-551 GSCTEFPT
+551 GDCTEFPT

-585 EVKLPDNGTSGDKN
+585 ETKLPENGTSGDKN
-599 PSGNKKQDTNKNDN
+599 PSGDKKQGTNKNDN

-619 NGGNADASSNQNGK
+619 SGGNANADSNQNGK

-651 AGLPLSPHLTNSA
+651 AGLPLSPHLTNSE

-778 GGSADVN
+778 GGSSDVN
-785 ALMAGAASENADTKN
+785 ALMAGAASENADTKS
-800 VEVRVGVLPGASSLF
+800 VEVKVGVLPGTSALF
-815 AADMMQKAK
+815 VTDMMQKAK
-824 DSAKT
+824 EKNS
-829 DSTSTGSTASTGTTG
+829 
-844 SATASASAGVTKT
+844 VKT
-857 SYSYT
+857 SYNYT
-862 FKVEELKD
+862 FKVEELKE
-870 KEKSNG
+870 KEKVSG

-886 QAKKEMEKLE
+886 QAKKEMKKLE
-896 KQLIK
+896 KQLTK
-901 HFDGGDYDMVIC
+901 HFDDGDYDMVIC
-913 PADVAAKIWK
+913 PADVAATIWK

-947 EDKKSEETELSIT
+947 EDKKSGETELSVT

-968 TQKDALKDYLTEI
+968 AQKDTLKDYLTEI

-993 ELAEDAEGLGLYE
+993 ELAEDAKGLGLYE
-1006 DAGDAEADLDVRT
+1006 DAEDAEADLDVRT

-1043 EELYYIPENQKKDSE
+1043 EELYYIPESQKKA
-1058 KSDEGKDSKEDAKE
+1058 SDESTKEKDSKK
-1072 DTDTKGA
+1072 DTDTK
-1079 DGTEDAAK
+1079 DTEKTKD

-1099 SSAIEAALANKK
+1099 SSAIEAALADKK
-1111 DSSDAEENNPETAD
+1111 GSSEDEGTDAKEEKTDSS
-1125 AEETDNAS
+1125 S
-1133 TDSTESSSVSTDDTG
+1133 TDSTENSSVKTDGTG
-1148 AVVIDPEKSAT
+1148 AVVIDPEESE
-1159 AAQELEAGT
+1159 AAAKELEAGT

-1217 LVVGD
+1217 LVVGE

-1228 RIEVVNPVFTL
+1228 MIEVVNPVFTL

-1257 EWYAGTNDIGR
+1257 EWYAGTNDVGR

-1333 ASETESGA
+1333 ASETENTETKE
-1341 TGESSEEAE
+1341 TGKEES
-1350 Q
+1350 

>member
-54 KNPEQEETE
+54 KNSEQEETE
-63 PEVTVTPTPVPEESA
+63 PEVTVTPTPVPEETA
-78 EATETPAPAP
+78 EAAEIPAP

-109 AKAETTPA
+109 AKAETTPVA
-117 AAKEET
+117 EKAET

-146 GNNSAGG
+146 GNNNAGG

-218 MITIGEDGTTKT
+218 TITIGEDGTTKT

-250 VTILDSAKN
+250 VTILDSARN

-326 SRWKEGSGDSLSFI
+326 SKWKEGSGDSLSFI

-351 QVDGTAVKSG
+351 QVDGTAVKFG

-419 KDTGAK
+419 KDTGEK

-526 GKASRTGRIT
+526 GKVSRTGRIT

-551 GSCTEFPT
+551 GDCAEFPT

-585 EVKLPDNGTSGDKN
+585 ETKLPENGTSGDKN
-599 PSGNKKQDTNKNDN
+599 PSGDKKQGTNKNDN

-619 NGGNADASSNQNGK
+619 SGGNANADSNQNGK

-651 AGLPLSPHLTNSA
+651 AGLPLSPHLTNSE

-778 GGSADVN
+778 GGSSDVN
-785 ALMAGAASENADTKN
+785 ALMAGAASENADTKS
-800 VEVRVGVLPGASSLF
+800 VEVKVGVLPGTSALF
-815 AADMMQKAK
+815 VTDMMQKAK
-824 DSAKT
+824 EKNS
-829 DSTSTGSTASTGTTG
+829 
-844 SATASASAGVTKT
+844 VKT
-857 SYSYT
+857 SYNYT
-862 FKVEELKD
+862 FKVEELKE
-870 KEKSNG
+870 KEKDSG

-886 QAKKEMEKLE
+886 QAKKEMKKLE
-896 KQLIK
+896 KQLTK
-901 HFDGGDYDMVIC
+901 HFDDGDYDMVIC
-913 PADVAAKIWK
+913 PADVAATIWK

-947 EDKKSEETELSIT
+947 EDKKSGETELSVT

-968 TQKDALKDYLTEI
+968 AQKDTLKDYLTEI

-993 ELAEDAEGLGLYE
+993 ELAEDAKGLGLYE
-1006 DAGDAEADLDVRT
+1006 DAEDAEADLDVRT

-1043 EELYYIPENQKKDSE
+1043 EELYYIPESQKKA
-1058 KSDEGKDSKEDAKE
+1058 SDESTKEKDSKK
-1072 DTDTKGA
+1072 DTDTK
-1079 DGTEDAAK
+1079 DTEKTKD

-1099 SSAIEAALANKK
+1099 SSAIEAALADKK
-1111 DSSDAEENNPETAD
+1111 GSSEDEGTDAKEEKTDSS
-1125 AEETDNAS
+1125 S
-1133 TDSTESSSVSTDDTG
+1133 TDSTENSSVKTDGTG
-1148 AVVIDPEKSAT
+1148 AVVIDPEESE
-1159 AAQELEAGT
+1159 AAAKELEAGT

-1217 LVVGD
+1217 LVVGE

-1228 RIEVVNPVFTL
+1228 MIEVVNPVFTL

-1257 EWYAGTNDIGR
+1257 EWYAGTNDVGR

-1333 ASETESGA
+1333 ASETENTETKE
-1341 TGESSEEAE
+1341 TGKEES
-1350 Q
+1350 

>member
-1 MKLRWKKLSAL
+1 M
-12 LLAVS
+12 
-17 LTMADGSAVYMAQA
+17 
-31 AEEQTETTSAE
+31 
-42 NSGQDVVNMEPV
+42 
-54 KNPEQEETE
+54 
-63 PEVTVTPTPVPEESA
+63 
-78 EATETPAPAP
+78 
-88 EESVTPTPEEQKENK
+88 
-103 DTENEP
+103 
-109 AKAETTPA
+109 
-117 AAKEET
+117 
-123 AKTQEAETIS
+123 
-133 ADEAAWASVLAAG
+133 
-146 GNNSAGG
+146 
-153 SSVAETSR
+153 
-161 FVPGTYTITANLYV
+161 
-175 PAELNSILGLNAYL
+175 
-189 TNPDNP
+189 
-195 AGVVED
+195 
-201 NGSISN
+201 
-207 TAPTTPVSANA
+207 
-218 MITIGEDGTTKT
+218 
-230 LTIPV
+230 
-235 KNPVFTLQRI
+235 
-245 GNGSN
+245 
-250 VTILDSAKN
+250 
-259 GNTYGQYNGRI
+259 
-270 TSLTVALGDNSGAY
+270 
-284 VFTDCLE
+284 
-291 YPTIL
+291 
-296 DQDWN
+296 
-301 VPLYL
+301 
-306 AVDLASL
+306 
-313 PSNTTVKMNSGDG
+313 
-326 SRWKEGSGDSLSFI
+326 
-340 AEQTY
+340 
-345 DQMEGV
+345 
-351 QVDGTAVKSG
+351 
-361 NYSAFAYNGMTYV
+361 
-374 DLNADYLGTLKAG
+374 
-387 AHKISI
+387 
-393 LFAGGFSANASFTI
+393 
-407 EKKETEKSDDKN
+407 
-419 KDTGAK
+419 
-425 LKAGTYKV
+425 
-433 TANLY
+433 
-438 IPGELNKQLPGTT
+438 
-451 AYMTNPKNPLGIGG
+451 
-465 HEGLP
+465 
-470 TDPVKDNATLVVD
+470 
-483 KKGGK
+483 
-488 TVIVDVVN
+488 
-496 PVFTLQKITDGK
+496 
-508 KIKVL
+508 
-513 SAVWDKET
+513 
-521 YTGTA
+521 
-526 GKASRTGRIT
+526 
-536 KLYLKLEDNS
+536 
-546 GVYQF
+546 YQF
-551 GSCTEFPT
+551 GDCTEFPT

-585 EVKLPDNGTSGDKN
+585 ETKLPENGTSGDKN
-599 PSGNKKQDTNKNDN
+599 PSGDKKQGTNKNDN

-619 NGGNADASSNQNGK
+619 SGGNANADSNQNGK

-651 AGLPLSPHLTNSA
+651 AGLPLSPHLTNSE

-778 GGSADVN
+778 GGSSDVN
-785 ALMAGAASENADTKN
+785 ALMAGAASENADTKS
-800 VEVRVGVLPGASSLF
+800 VEVKVGVLPGTSALF
-815 AADMMQKAK
+815 VTDMMQKAK
-824 DSAKT
+824 EKNS
-829 DSTSTGSTASTGTTG
+829 
-844 SATASASAGVTKT
+844 VKT
-857 SYSYT
+857 SYNYT
-862 FKVEELKD
+862 FKVEELKE
-870 KEKSNG
+870 KEKDSG

-886 QAKKEMEKLE
+886 QAKKEMKKLE
-896 KQLIK
+896 KQLTK
-901 HFDGGDYDMVIC
+901 HFDDGDYDMVIC
-913 PADVAAKIWK
+913 PADVAATIWK

-947 EDKKSEETELSIT
+947 EDKKSGETELSVT

-968 TQKDALKDYLTEI
+968 AQKDTLKDYLTEI
-981 SKSADMTSKDQG
+981 SKSADMTSKDLK
-993 ELAEDAEGLGLYE
+993 ELAEDAKGLGLYE
-1006 DAGDAEADLDVRT
+1006 DATDAEADLDVRT

-1043 EELYYIPENQKKDSE
+1043 EELYYIPESQKKA
-1058 KSDEGKDSKEDAKE
+1058 SDESAKE
-1072 DTDTKGA
+1072 KDGKKDTDTK
-1079 DGTEDAAK
+1079 DTEKTKD

-1099 SSAIEAALANKK
+1099 NSAIEAALADKK
-1111 DSSDAEENNPETAD
+1111 GSSEDEGTDAKEEKTDSS
-1125 AEETDNAS
+1125 S
-1133 TDSTESSSVSTDDTG
+1133 TDSTENSSVKTDGTG
-1148 AVVIDPEKSAT
+1148 AVVIDPEESE
-1159 AAQELEAGT
+1159 AAAKELEAGT

-1217 LVVGD
+1217 LVVGE

-1228 RIEVVNPVFTL
+1228 MIEVVNPVFTL

-1257 EWYAGTNDIGR
+1257 EWYAGTNDVGR

-1333 ASETESGA
+1333 ASETENTETKE
-1341 TGESSEEAE
+1341 TGKEES
-1350 Q
+1350 

>member
-1 MKLRWKKLSAL
+1 MKFRWKKLSAL

-54 KNPEQEETE
+54 KNPEQEEAE
-63 PEVTVTPTPVPEESA
+63 QEVTITPTPVPEETA
-78 EATETPAPAP
+78 EAAETPAPAP

-117 AAKEET
+117 AKEET
-123 AKTQEAETIS
+123 AKPQEADIVS

-146 GNNSAGG
+146 GNNNAGG
-153 SSVAETSR
+153 SSVAETSK

-218 MITIGEDGTTKT
+218 TITIGEDGTTKT

-250 VTILDSAKN
+250 VTILDSARN

-313 PSNTTVKMNSGDG
+313 PSDTTVKMNSGDG
-326 SRWKEGSGDSLSFI
+326 SKWKEGSGDSLSFI

-407 EKKETEKSDDKN
+407 EKKEAEKTDDKN

-483 KKGGK
+483 AKGGK

-551 GSCTEFPT
+551 GACTEFPT

-585 EVKLPDNGTSGDKN
+585 EVKLPENGTSGDKN
-599 PSGNKKQDTNKNDN
+599 PSRDKKQDTDKNSN

-619 NGGNADASSNQNGK
+619 SGGNANADSNQNGK

-729 DPNAVI
+729 DPDAVI

-785 ALMAGAASENADTKN
+785 ALMAGAASENADTKS
-800 VEVRVGVLPGASSLF
+800 VEVKVGVLPGTSALF
-815 AADMMQKAK
+815 VTDMMQKAK
-824 DSAKT
+824 EKNS
-829 DSTSTGSTASTGTTG
+829 
-844 SATASASAGVTKT
+844 VKT
-857 SYSYT
+857 SYNYT
-862 FKVEELKD
+862 FKVEEFKD

-886 QAKKEMEKLE
+886 QDKKEMKKLE
-896 KQLIK
+896 KQLTK
-901 HFDGGDYDMVIC
+901 HFDDGDYDMIIC

-947 EDKKSEETELSIT
+947 EDKKSGETELSVT

-968 TQKDALKDYLTEI
+968 AQKDALKDYLTEI
-981 SKSADMTSKDQG
+981 SQSADMTSKDLK
-993 ELAEDAEGLGLYE
+993 ELAKDAEGLGLYE
-1006 DAGDAEADLDVRT
+1006 DAEDAEADLDVRT

-1043 EELYYIPENQKKDSE
+1043 EELYYIPESQKKDSDE
-1058 KSDEGKDSKEDAKE
+1058 SDKEKDSKKDTDAK
-1072 DTDTKGA
+1072 DTEETK
-1079 DGTEDAAK
+1079 D

-1099 SSAIEAALANKK
+1099 SSAIEAALADKK
-1111 DSSDAEENNPETAD
+1111 GSSEDEGTDAKEEKTDSS
-1125 AEETDNAS
+1125 S
-1133 TDSTESSSVSTDDTG
+1133 TDSTENSSVKTDDTG
-1148 AVVIDPEKSAT
+1148 AVVIDPEESEA

-1217 LVVGD
+1217 LVVGE

-1228 RIEVVNPVFTL
+1228 MIEVVNPVFTL

-1257 EWYAGTNDIGR
+1257 EWYAGTNDVGR

-1318 SEETSLEIP
+1318 SEETSMEIP

-1333 ASETESGA
+1333 ASETENKE
-1341 TGESSEEAE
+1341 TGKEES
-1350 Q
+1350 

>member
-54 KNPEQEETE
+54 KNSEQEETE
-63 PEVTVTPTPVPEESA
+63 PEVTVTPTPVPEETA
-78 EATETPAPAP
+78 EAAETPAP

-109 AKAETTPA
+109 AKAEITPA

-146 GNNSAGG
+146 GNNNAGG

-250 VTILDSAKN
+250 VTILDSARN

-326 SRWKEGSGDSLSFI
+326 SKWKEGSGDSLSFI

-419 KDTGAK
+419 KDTGEK

-526 GKASRTGRIT
+526 GRVSRTGRIT

-551 GSCTEFPT
+551 GDCTEFPT

-585 EVKLPDNGTSGDKN
+585 ETKLPENGTSGDKN
-599 PSGNKKQDTNKNDN
+599 PSGDKKQGTNKNDN

-619 NGGNADASSNQNGK
+619 SGGNANADSNQNGK

-651 AGLPLSPHLTNSA
+651 AGLPLSPHLTNSE

-778 GGSADVN
+778 GGSSDVN
-785 ALMAGAASENADTKN
+785 ALMAGAASENADTKS
-800 VEVRVGVLPGASSLF
+800 VEVKVGVLPGTSALF
-815 AADMMQKAK
+815 VTDMMQKAK
-824 DSAKT
+824 EKNS
-829 DSTSTGSTASTGTTG
+829 
-844 SATASASAGVTKT
+844 VKT
-857 SYSYT
+857 SYNYT
-862 FKVEELKD
+862 FKVEELKE
-870 KEKSNG
+870 KEKDSG

-886 QAKKEMEKLE
+886 QAKKEMKKLE
-896 KQLIK
+896 KQLTK
-901 HFDGGDYDMVIC
+901 HFDDGDYDMVIC
-913 PADVAAKIWK
+913 PADVAATIWK

-947 EDKKSEETELSIT
+947 EDKKSGETELSVT

-968 TQKDALKDYLTEI
+968 AQKDTLKDYLTEI
-981 SKSADMTSKDQG
+981 SKSADMTSKDLK
-993 ELAEDAEGLGLYE
+993 ELAEDAKGLGLYE
-1006 DAGDAEADLDVRT
+1006 DAEDAEADLDVRT

-1043 EELYYIPENQKKDSE
+1043 EELYYIPESQKKA
-1058 KSDEGKDSKEDAKE
+1058 SDESTKEKDSKK
-1072 DTDTKGA
+1072 DTDTK
-1079 DGTEDAAK
+1079 DTEKTKD

-1099 SSAIEAALANKK
+1099 SSAIEAALADKK
-1111 DSSDAEENNPETAD
+1111 GSSEDEGTDAKEEKTDSS
-1125 AEETDNAS
+1125 S
-1133 TDSTESSSVSTDDTG
+1133 TDSTENSSVKTDGTG
-1148 AVVIDPEKSAT
+1148 AVVIDPEESE
-1159 AAQELEAGT
+1159 AAAKELEAGT

-1217 LVVGD
+1217 LVVGE

-1228 RIEVVNPVFTL
+1228 MIEVVNPVFTL

-1257 EWYAGTNDIGR
+1257 EWYAGTNDVGR

-1333 ASETESGA
+1333 ASETENTETKE
-1341 TGESSEEAE
+1341 TGKEES
-1350 Q
+1350 

>member
-12 LLAVS
+12 LLAVT
-17 LTMADGSAVYMAQA
+17 LIMADGSAVYMAQA

-42 NSGQDVVNMEPV
+42 NGGQDVVNMEPV

-63 PEVTVTPTPVPEESA
+63 PEVTVTPTPVPEETVEAA
-78 EATETPAPAP
+78 ETPAP

-250 VTILDSAKN
+250 VTILDSARN

-326 SRWKEGSGDSLSFI
+326 SKWKEGSGDSLSFI

-393 LFAGGFSANASFTI
+393 LFVGGFSANASFTI

-419 KDTGAK
+419 KDTGEK

-526 GKASRTGRIT
+526 GKTSRTGRIT

-551 GSCTEFPT
+551 GDCTEFPT

-585 EVKLPDNGTSGDKN
+585 EVKLPENGTSGDKN
-599 PSGNKKQDTNKNDN
+599 PSGDKKQDTNKNDN

-619 NGGNADASSNQNGK
+619 SGGNANADSNQNGK

-785 ALMAGAASENADTKN
+785 ALMGGAASENADTKS
-800 VEVRVGVLPGASSLF
+800 VEVKVGVLPGTSALF
-815 AADMMQKAK
+815 VTDMMQKAK
-824 DSAKT
+824 EKNS
-829 DSTSTGSTASTGTTG
+829 
-844 SATASASAGVTKT
+844 VKT
-857 SYSYT
+857 SYNYT
-862 FKVEELKD
+862 FKVEELKE
-870 KEKSNG
+870 KEKDSG

-896 KQLIK
+896 KQLTK
-901 HFDGGDYDMVIC
+901 HFDDGDYDMVIC
-913 PADVAAKIWK
+913 PADVAATIWK

-947 EDKKSEETELSIT
+947 EDKKSGETELSLT

-968 TQKDALKDYLTEI
+968 AQKDALKDYLTEI
-981 SKSADMTSKDQG
+981 SKSADMTSKDLK
-993 ELAEDAEGLGLYE
+993 ELAEDAKGLGLYE
-1006 DAGDAEADLDVRT
+1006 DTTDAEADLDVRT

-1030 VLKESL
+1030 VLKEFL

-1043 EELYYIPENQKKDSE
+1043 EELYYIPESQKKDP
-1058 KSDEGKDSKEDAKE
+1058 DESAKEKDSKK
-1072 DTDTKGA
+1072 DTDTK
-1079 DGTEDAAK
+1079 DTEKTKD

-1099 SSAIEAALANKK
+1099 SSAIEAALADKK
-1111 DSSDAEENNPETAD
+1111 GSSEDEGTDAKEEKTDSS
-1125 AEETDNAS
+1125 S
-1133 TDSTESSSVSTDDTG
+1133 TDSTENSSVKTDDTG
-1148 AVVIDPEKSAT
+1148 AVVIDPEESE
-1159 AAQELEAGT
+1159 AAAKELEAGM

-1207 PMTPVDDNAT
+1207 PMTPVDDNAI
-1217 LVVGD
+1217 LVVGE

-1228 RIEVVNPVFTL
+1228 MIEVVNPVFTL

-1257 EWYAGTNDIGR
+1257 EWYAGTNDVGR

-1333 ASETESGA
+1333 ASETENTETKEAGKE
-1341 TGESSEEAE
+1341 ES
-1350 Q
+1350 

>member
-63 PEVTVTPTPVPEESA
+63 PEVTVTPTPVPEETA
-78 EATETPAPAP
+78 EAAETPAP

-109 AKAETTPA
+109 AKAEITPA

-218 MITIGEDGTTKT
+218 TITIGEDGTTKT

-250 VTILDSAKN
+250 VTILDSARN

-326 SRWKEGSGDSLSFI
+326 SKWKEGSGDSLSFI

-351 QVDGTAVKSG
+351 QVDGTAVKFG

-419 KDTGAK
+419 KDTGEK

-526 GKASRTGRIT
+526 GKVSRTGRIT

-551 GSCTEFPT
+551 GDCTEFPT

-585 EVKLPDNGTSGDKN
+585 ETKLPENGTSGDKN
-599 PSGNKKQDTNKNDN
+599 PSGDKKQGTNKNDN

-619 NGGNADASSNQNGK
+619 SGGNANADSNQNGK

-651 AGLPLSPHLTNSA
+651 AGLPLSPHLTNSE

-778 GGSADVN
+778 GGSSDVN
-785 ALMAGAASENADTKN
+785 ALMAGAASENADTKS
-800 VEVRVGVLPGASSLF
+800 VEVKVGVLPGTSALF
-815 AADMMQKAK
+815 VTDMMQKAK
-824 DSAKT
+824 EKNS
-829 DSTSTGSTASTGTTG
+829 
-844 SATASASAGVTKT
+844 VKT
-857 SYSYT
+857 SYNYT
-862 FKVEELKD
+862 FKVEELKE
-870 KEKSNG
+870 KEKDSG

-886 QAKKEMEKLE
+886 QAKKEMKKLE
-896 KQLIK
+896 KQLTK
-901 HFDGGDYDMVIC
+901 HFDDGDYDMVIC
-913 PADVAAKIWK
+913 PADVAATIWK

-947 EDKKSEETELSIT
+947 EDKKSGETELSVT

-968 TQKDALKDYLTEI
+968 AQKDTLKDYLTEI

-993 ELAEDAEGLGLYE
+993 ELAEDAKGLGLYE
-1006 DAGDAEADLDVRT
+1006 DAEDAEADLDVRT

-1043 EELYYIPENQKKDSE
+1043 EELYYIPESQKKA
-1058 KSDEGKDSKEDAKE
+1058 SDESTKEKDSKK
-1072 DTDTKGA
+1072 DTDTK
-1079 DGTEDAAK
+1079 DTEKTKD

-1099 SSAIEAALANKK
+1099 NSAIEAALADKK
-1111 DSSDAEENNPETAD
+1111 GSSED
-1125 AEETDNAS
+1125 EETDAKEEKTDSSS
-1133 TDSTESSSVSTDDTG
+1133 TDSTKNSSVKTDDTG
-1148 AVVIDPEKSAT
+1148 AVVIDPEESE
-1159 AAQELEAGT
+1159 AAAKELEAGT

-1207 PMTPVDDNAT
+1207 PMTPVDDNAM
-1217 LVVGD
+1217 LVVGE

-1228 RIEVVNPVFTL
+1228 MIEVVNPVFTL

-1257 EWYAGTNDIGR
+1257 EWYAGTNDVGR

-1333 ASETESGA
+1333 ASETENTETKE
-1341 TGESSEEAE
+1341 TGKEES
-1350 Q
+1350 